1 MTYPLLPLQ
10 AGSRRLALIV
20 IPLLL
25 VLSLAA
31 TCPAVPTP
39 PPAPAP
45 TPALPVSLSATPQ
58 GTAAGQLGILPYL
71 SAFLDTDGDMSV
83 EEVATPGM
91 MPSFQPLHPRTLPR
105 SSGVTWL
112 RLEIPAAGTERTE
125 SLMLDLGQGVP
136 AGAVLYTP
144 DIDPLSRQTT
154 WQESQANWRN
164 LLPLPLPAETPQ
176 VCFIRLDGQPP
187 LWFAPTL
194 RSLDNLAGA
203 PESLLGPG
211 VMLALAVV
219 MLLALLRGITERG
232 QWRFWTALYVGAAL
246 THAVL
251 GGPDLGAGNIT
262 PADAV
267 SAMAPGLALMF
278 LAHLARHLMQ
288 TASHSR
294 LLDIQYL
301 LLSLPGAVLA
311 LLPLWPDFSWLG
323 RFLPLWPMLALIF
336 VPTTLGAWL
345 MGVPGARRF
354 LLGCLVAA
362 LGAGLAVLDLGTLL
376 PPFVQGTLPL
386 WGTALSALII
396 AGMSA
401 PGREAGTSAEPA
413 DPLAPGRPA
422 RNQTITDPNLR
433 LLDTDG
439 NTLPLMT
446 GLSQPAPAPA
456 TVEAE
461 SASATAIRR
470 LEQALAAPLR
480 EIVEQD
486 RQLEQ
491 CALPHDVRSRVENM
505 GRRAR
510 QALSL
515 LHDPAGDAAAP
526 AAPAP
531 TDTARA
537 EKRVFDLRKTLRQ
550 AHDTCRPLAEKSG
563 IALGWHVPADLEQ
576 LYEGPA
582 GELEDVL
589 RLLLEDALRATKGG
603 KIHFAVR
610 RVPDSKHPGHLLFQV
625 RDTGT
630 GLPPEQRSASL
641 LARIW
646 ELSSSHGGF
655 LGVESGP
662 RGTSVIFTL
671 QLHLPEASDGED
683 LPTVLVCAPDAATRH
698 ELGAM
703 LRDLPCTCHETGT
716 LAHGL
721 ATGARKGRTPAAVLL
736 VCGPEASV
744 DAAPLLRRYHSLAER
759 TGPFGAVA
767 LTPDQSQWDALA
779 HAGFS
784 HALTLPVSEDAL
796 RETVLEILGSHDD
809 VADLGAPLPE
819 TRQADAPLPDLFG
832 PAAAPQ
838 ADQGMPD
845 LLLSTDDIPQQTAPA
860 APAAASAD
868 LPDLFAAPAAAAAD
882 TAQAEPLPLTDDMRL
897 DMPAAQ
903 TARPV
908 ADAVQ
913 PEEAAPAESPVQE
926 NENAPDAAEDIAPA
940 PAPAAPDFPSVPMPE
955 TAETNEAAMP
965 EAPVKE
971 EEPAAPAADMTRE
984 EPLPQQETAA
994 AAAAAPADVAAEA
1007 LSDEMD
1013 SAEEAGTKAV
1023 AGADVTPPARD
1034 EAAAVSPSAPA
1045 FPAPARE
1052 AAAEQA
1058 PPADDVQTGDAPTDA
1073 AEAPVS
1079 DAVQPEEAASADSPV
1094 QENEN
1099 APEAAEDVAPAPAP
1113 AAPDFPSVPV
1123 GETAETNEAAMPEAP
1138 TREEDTSVPATD
1150 MTQEEPLPQQE
1161 TADAAPADVAA
1172 EALSDEMDSTDE
1184 AGAETVAD
1192 TDVTP
1197 SAQDEA
1203 AAVPPSAPAFPAPA
1217 REAAAEQTLP
1227 ADDVQTGDAS
1237 TDAAEAPVSDAV
1249 QPEEA
1254 ASADSPVQENENAPE
1269 AAEDVAPAPAPAA
1282 PDFPSVPVA
1291 EMAETNEAAMPEAP
1305 AREEDTAAPAAGM
1318 TREEPLPQQETA
1330 DAAPADV
1337 AAEAL
1342 SDEMDSTDEAGAETV
1357 ADTDVTPSAQ
1367 DEAAAVP
1374 PSAPAFP
1381 APAREA
1387 AAEQTLPADDVQT
1400 GDAST
1405 DAAEAPVSDAVQ
1417 PEEAA
1422 SADSPVQENENAPEA
1437 AEDVAPAPAPAA
1449 PDFPSV
1455 PVAEMAET
1463 NEAAMPE
1470 APVKEAGP
1478 VAPVADMTREEPL
1491 PQQETADA
1499 AAAAPA
1505 DDATGATVDE
1515 KERTEAPVA
1524 DAQAASATRAPAFPS
1539 VEAAASPLAGGYVS
1553 PSLRHAGEWVGEPM
1567 PIGTPVDRPAPR
1579 QEETVS
1585 APVETVVTVRPL
1597 RRDVSPDE
1605 IARKLGKPSLVPTDK
1620 SALIT
1625 PQPRKSSSTGPG
1637 AGTQPAFPGAPVEE
1651 APQAVPGSKDV
1662 SSLPDMTPDS
1672 TTLLAS
1678 GREETSRTRAAANTL
1693 MRFLSRFHT
1702 GNGQPQDK
1710 EEARSPQAPAA
1721 TAQERQGTPRP
1732 MPRKDAPREETPGT
1746 TADIPATTNPWIER
1760 RAASR
1765 PVAPTPR
1772 MPVPPMPQRPQPP
1785 DDPEDPLPALMWRM
1799 DKYLAEAGYALEQRR
1814 LHLVADAAG
1823 RLAAEAESYG
1833 FRVLGRMARCV
1844 ESAGRAKDLQAVT
1857 DLLPELATAVERHR
1871 ISMGS

>member
-480 EIVEQD
+480 EIVEQN

-531 TDTARA
+531 ADTARA

-671 QLHLPEASDGED
+671 QLHLPDASDGED

-721 ATGARKGRTPAAVLL
+721 AAGARKGRTPAAVLL

-819 TRQADAPLPDLFG
+819 TRQTDAPLPDLFG

-868 LPDLFAAPAAAAAD
+868 LPDLFAAPANATAD
-882 TAQAEPLPLTDDMRL
+882 TAQTDPLPLTDDMRL
-897 DMPAAQ
+897 DTPAAQ

-913 PEEAAPAESPVQE
+913 PEEAAPA
-926 NENAPDAAEDIAPA
+926 
-940 PAPAAPDFPSVPMPE
+940 
-955 TAETNEAAMP
+955 
-965 EAPVKE
+965 
-971 EEPAAPAADMTRE
+971 
-984 EPLPQQETAA
+984 
-994 AAAAAPADVAAEA
+994 
-1007 LSDEMD
+1007 
-1013 SAEEAGTKAV
+1013 
-1023 AGADVTPPARD
+1023 
-1034 EAAAVSPSAPA
+1034 
-1045 FPAPARE
+1045 
-1052 AAAEQA
+1052 
-1058 PPADDVQTGDAPTDA
+1058 
-1073 AEAPVS
+1073 
-1079 DAVQPEEAASADSPV
+1079 DSPV

-1099 APEAAEDVAPAPAP
+1099 SPDAAEDVAPAPAP

-1123 GETAETNEAAMPEAP
+1123 AETAETNEAAMPEAP
-1138 TREEDTSVPATD
+1138 TREEDTSVPAAD
-1150 MTQEEPLPQQE
+1150 MTREEPLPQQE
-1161 TADAAPADVAA
+1161 TADAGAPADAA
-1172 EALSDEMDSTDE
+1172 ADTLSDEMDSTEE
-1184 AGAETVAD
+1184 AGAKAVAD
-1192 TDVTP
+1192 ADVP
-1197 SAQDEA
+1197 SPARDEA
-1203 AAVPPSAPAFPAPA
+1203 AAVSPSAPAFPAPA
-1217 REAAAEQTLP
+1217 RETAAEQTLP
-1227 ADDVQTGDAS
+1227 ADDVQTGDVR
-1237 TDAAEAPVSDAV
+1237 TDADEAPVSDAV

-1254 ASADSPVQENENAPE
+1254 APADSPVQENENAPE
-1269 AAEDVAPAPAPAA
+1269 AAEDIAPPPAPAA
-1282 PDFPSVPVA
+1282 PDFPSVP
-1291 EMAETNEAAMPEAP
+1291 MAET
-1305 AREEDTAAPAAGM
+1305 
-1318 TREEPLPQQETA
+1318 
-1330 DAAPADV
+1330 
-1337 AAEAL
+1337 
-1342 SDEMDSTDEAGAETV
+1342 AET
-1357 ADTDVTPSAQ
+1357 S
-1367 DEAAAVP
+1367 
-1374 PSAPAFP
+1374 
-1381 APAREA
+1381 
-1387 AAEQTLPADDVQT
+1387 
-1400 GDAST
+1400 
-1405 DAAEAPVSDAVQ
+1405 
-1417 PEEAA
+1417 
-1422 SADSPVQENENAPEA
+1422 
-1437 AEDVAPAPAPAA
+1437 
-1449 PDFPSV
+1449 
-1455 PVAEMAET
+1455 
-1463 NEAAMPE
+1463 EAAMPE

-1478 VAPVADMTREEPL
+1478 AAPAADMTREEPL
-1491 PQQETADA
+1491 PQQEAADA

-1505 DDATGATVDE
+1505 DAATGATVDE

-1524 DAQAASATRAPAFPS
+1524 DAQASATRAPAFPS
-1539 VEAAASPLAGGYVS
+1539 VEAVASPLAGGYVS

-1567 PIGTPVDRPAPR
+1567 PIGTPVNRPAPR

-1625 PQPRKSSSTGPG
+1625 PQPRKSSSTGPA

-1651 APQAVPGSKDV
+1651 TPQAVPGSKDV

-1760 RAASR
+1760 RTASR

>member
-531 TDTARA
+531 ADTARA

-703 LRDLPCTCHETGT
+703 LRDLPCTCHETST

-721 ATGARKGRTPAAVLL
+721 AAGARKGRTPAAVLL
-736 VCGPEASV
+736 ICGPEASV

-882 TAQAEPLPLTDDMRL
+882 TAQTDPLPLTDDMRL
-897 DMPAAQ
+897 DTPAAQ

-913 PEEAAPAESPVQE
+913 PEEAASADSPVQK
-926 NENAPDAAEDIAPA
+926 NENSPDAAEDVAPA
-940 PAPAAPDFPSVPMPE
+940 TAPAAPDFPSVPMPE

-971 EEPAAPAADMTRE
+971 EGPAAPAAGMAQE
-984 EPLPQQETAA
+984 EPLPQQETADA
-994 AAAAAPADVAAEA
+994 GAPADTAAEA

-1013 SAEEAGTKAV
+1013 SAEEAGAKAM
-1023 AGADVTPPARD
+1023 ADADVTPPARD
-1034 EAAAVSPSAPA
+1034 EAAAVPPSAPA
-1045 FPAPARE
+1045 FPAPDRE

-1058 PPADDVQTGDAPTDA
+1058 LPADDVQTGDAPTDA
-1073 AEAPVS
+1073 AEAPMS

-1094 QENEN
+1094 QE
-1099 APEAAEDVAPAPAP
+1099 
-1113 AAPDFPSVPV
+1113 S
-1123 GETAETNEAAMPEAP
+1123 
-1138 TREEDTSVPATD
+1138 
-1150 MTQEEPLPQQE
+1150 
-1161 TADAAPADVAA
+1161 
-1172 EALSDEMDSTDE
+1172 
-1184 AGAETVAD
+1184 
-1192 TDVTP
+1192 
-1197 SAQDEA
+1197 
-1203 AAVPPSAPAFPAPA
+1203 
-1217 REAAAEQTLP
+1217 
-1227 ADDVQTGDAS
+1227 
-1237 TDAAEAPVSDAV
+1237 
-1249 QPEEA
+1249 
-1254 ASADSPVQENENAPE
+1254 
-1269 AAEDVAPAPAPAA
+1269 
-1282 PDFPSVPVA
+1282 
-1291 EMAETNEAAMPEAP
+1291 
-1305 AREEDTAAPAAGM
+1305 
-1318 TREEPLPQQETA
+1318 
-1330 DAAPADV
+1330 
-1337 AAEAL
+1337 
-1342 SDEMDSTDEAGAETV
+1342 
-1357 ADTDVTPSAQ
+1357 
-1367 DEAAAVP
+1367 
-1374 PSAPAFP
+1374 
-1381 APAREA
+1381 
-1387 AAEQTLPADDVQT
+1387 
-1400 GDAST
+1400 
-1405 DAAEAPVSDAVQ
+1405 
-1417 PEEAA
+1417 
-1422 SADSPVQENENAPEA
+1422 ENAPEA

-1478 VAPVADMTREEPL
+1478 AAPAADMTREEPL

-1746 TADIPATTNPWIER
+1746 TADIPATTHPWIER
-1760 RAASR
+1760 RTASR

>member
-480 EIVEQD
+480 EIVEQN

-491 CALPHDVRSRVENM
+491 CVLPHDVRSRVENM

-515 LHDPAGDAAAP
+515 LHDPAGDAPAP

-531 TDTARA
+531 ADTARA

-671 QLHLPEASDGED
+671 QLHLPDASDGED

-721 ATGARKGRTPAAVLL
+721 AAGARKGRTPAAVLL

-819 TRQADAPLPDLFG
+819 TRQTDAPLPDLFG

-868 LPDLFAAPAAAAAD
+868 LPDLFAAPANATAD
-882 TAQAEPLPLTDDMRL
+882 TAQTDPLPLTDDMRL
-897 DMPAAQ
+897 DTPAAQ

-913 PEEAAPAESPVQE
+913 PEEAAPADSPVQE
-926 NENAPDAAEDIAPA
+926 NENSPDAAEDVAPA
-940 PAPAAPDFPSVPMPE
+940 PAPAAPDFPSVPVAE

-971 EEPAAPAADMTRE
+971 EGPAAPAADMTRE
-984 EPLPQQETAA
+984 EPLPQQETADA
-994 AAAAAPADVAAEA
+994 GTPADTAAEA

-1023 AGADVTPPARD
+1023 ADTDVPSPARD
-1034 EAAAVSPSAPA
+1034 EAAAVPPSAPA

-1058 PPADDVQTGDAPTDA
+1058 LPADDVQTGDAPTDA

-1094 QENEN
+1094 QE
-1099 APEAAEDVAPAPAP
+1099 
-1113 AAPDFPSVPV
+1113 S
-1123 GETAETNEAAMPEAP
+1123 
-1138 TREEDTSVPATD
+1138 
-1150 MTQEEPLPQQE
+1150 
-1161 TADAAPADVAA
+1161 
-1172 EALSDEMDSTDE
+1172 
-1184 AGAETVAD
+1184 
-1192 TDVTP
+1192 
-1197 SAQDEA
+1197 
-1203 AAVPPSAPAFPAPA
+1203 
-1217 REAAAEQTLP
+1217 
-1227 ADDVQTGDAS
+1227 
-1237 TDAAEAPVSDAV
+1237 
-1249 QPEEA
+1249 
-1254 ASADSPVQENENAPE
+1254 ENAPE

-1291 EMAETNEAAMPEAP
+1291 ETAETNEAAMPEAP
-1305 AREEDTAAPAAGM
+1305 TREEDTSVPAADM

-1330 DAAPADV
+1330 DAGAPAD
-1337 AAEAL
+1337 AAADTL
-1342 SDEMDSTDEAGAETV
+1342 SDEMDSTEEAGAKAV
-1357 ADTDVTPSAQ
+1357 ADADVPSPAR
-1367 DEAAAVP
+1367 DEAAAVS

-1381 APAREA
+1381 APARET

-1400 GDAST
+1400 GDVRT
-1405 DAAEAPVSDAVQ
+1405 DADEAPVSDAVQ

-1422 SADSPVQENENAPEA
+1422 PADSPVQENENAPEA
-1437 AEDVAPAPAPAA
+1437 AEDVAPPPAPAA

-1455 PVAEMAET
+1455 PMAET
-1463 NEAAMPE
+1463 AETSEAAMPE

-1478 VAPVADMTREEPL
+1478 AAPAADMTREEPL
-1491 PQQETADA
+1491 PQQEAADA

-1505 DDATGATVDE
+1505 DAATGATVDE

-1524 DAQAASATRAPAFPS
+1524 DAQAAAATRAPAFPS
-1539 VEAAASPLAGGYVS
+1539 VEAVASPLAGGYVS

-1567 PIGTPVDRPAPR
+1567 PIGTPVNRPAPR

-1625 PQPRKSSSTGPG
+1625 PQPRKSSSTGPA

-1651 APQAVPGSKDV
+1651 TPQAVPGSKDV

-1760 RAASR
+1760 RTASR

>member
-531 TDTARA
+531 ADTARA

-683 LPTVLVCAPDAATRH
+683 LPTVLVCAPDAATRR

-721 ATGARKGRTPAAVLL
+721 TAGARKGRTPAAVLL

-882 TAQAEPLPLTDDMRL
+882 TAQTEPLPLTDDMRL
-897 DMPAAQ
+897 DTPAAQ

-908 ADAVQ
+908 VDAVQ
-913 PEEAAPAESPVQE
+913 PEEAVSTDSPVQE
-926 NENAPDAAEDIAPA
+926 NENAPEAVEDVAPA

-971 EEPAAPAADMTRE
+971 EGPAAPA
-984 EPLPQQETAA
+984 
-994 AAAAAPADVAAEA
+994 
-1007 LSDEMD
+1007 
-1013 SAEEAGTKAV
+1013 
-1023 AGADVTPPARD
+1023 
-1034 EAAAVSPSAPA
+1034 
-1045 FPAPARE
+1045 
-1052 AAAEQA
+1052 
-1058 PPADDVQTGDAPTDA
+1058 
-1073 AEAPVS
+1073 
-1079 DAVQPEEAASADSPV
+1079 
-1094 QENEN
+1094 
-1099 APEAAEDVAPAPAP
+1099 
-1113 AAPDFPSVPV
+1113 
-1123 GETAETNEAAMPEAP
+1123 
-1138 TREEDTSVPATD
+1138 
-1150 MTQEEPLPQQE
+1150 
-1161 TADAAPADVAA
+1161 
-1172 EALSDEMDSTDE
+1172 
-1184 AGAETVAD
+1184 
-1192 TDVTP
+1192 
-1197 SAQDEA
+1197 
-1203 AAVPPSAPAFPAPA
+1203 
-1217 REAAAEQTLP
+1217 
-1227 ADDVQTGDAS
+1227 
-1237 TDAAEAPVSDAV
+1237 
-1249 QPEEA
+1249 
-1254 ASADSPVQENENAPE
+1254 
-1269 AAEDVAPAPAPAA
+1269 
-1282 PDFPSVPVA
+1282 
-1291 EMAETNEAAMPEAP
+1291 
-1305 AREEDTAAPAAGM
+1305 
-1318 TREEPLPQQETA
+1318 
-1330 DAAPADV
+1330 
-1337 AAEAL
+1337 
-1342 SDEMDSTDEAGAETV
+1342 
-1357 ADTDVTPSAQ
+1357 
-1367 DEAAAVP
+1367 
-1374 PSAPAFP
+1374 
-1381 APAREA
+1381 
-1387 AAEQTLPADDVQT
+1387 
-1400 GDAST
+1400 
-1405 DAAEAPVSDAVQ
+1405 
-1417 PEEAA
+1417 
-1422 SADSPVQENENAPEA
+1422 
-1437 AEDVAPAPAPAA
+1437 
-1449 PDFPSV
+1449 
-1455 PVAEMAET
+1455 
-1463 NEAAMPE
+1463 
-1470 APVKEAGP
+1470 
-1478 VAPVADMTREEPL
+1478 ADMTREEPL

-1505 DDATGATVDE
+1505 DVATGATVDE

-1524 DAQAASATRAPAFPS
+1524 DAQAAATRAPAFPS

-1746 TADIPATTNPWIER
+1746 TADIPATTHPWIER
-1760 RAASR
+1760 RTASR

>member
-531 TDTARA
+531 ADTARA

-721 ATGARKGRTPAAVLL
+721 AAGARKGRTPAAVLL

-845 LLLSTDDIPQQTAPA
+845 LLLSTDDSPQQTAPA

-882 TAQAEPLPLTDDMRL
+882 TAQTEPLPLTDDMRL
-897 DMPAAQ
+897 DTPAAQ

-913 PEEAAPAESPVQE
+913 PEEAAPA
-926 NENAPDAAEDIAPA
+926 
-940 PAPAAPDFPSVPMPE
+940 
-955 TAETNEAAMP
+955 
-965 EAPVKE
+965 
-971 EEPAAPAADMTRE
+971 
-984 EPLPQQETAA
+984 
-994 AAAAAPADVAAEA
+994 
-1007 LSDEMD
+1007 
-1013 SAEEAGTKAV
+1013 
-1023 AGADVTPPARD
+1023 
-1034 EAAAVSPSAPA
+1034 
-1045 FPAPARE
+1045 
-1052 AAAEQA
+1052 
-1058 PPADDVQTGDAPTDA
+1058 
-1073 AEAPVS
+1073 
-1079 DAVQPEEAASADSPV
+1079 DSPV

-1099 APEAAEDVAPAPAP
+1099 S
-1113 AAPDFPSVPV
+1113 PD
-1123 GETAETNEAAMPEAP
+1123 
-1138 TREEDTSVPATD
+1138 
-1150 MTQEEPLPQQE
+1150 
-1161 TADAAPADVAA
+1161 
-1172 EALSDEMDSTDE
+1172 
-1184 AGAETVAD
+1184 
-1192 TDVTP
+1192 
-1197 SAQDEA
+1197 
-1203 AAVPPSAPAFPAPA
+1203 
-1217 REAAAEQTLP
+1217 
-1227 ADDVQTGDAS
+1227 
-1237 TDAAEAPVSDAV
+1237 
-1249 QPEEA
+1249 
-1254 ASADSPVQENENAPE
+1254 
-1269 AAEDVAPAPAPAA
+1269 
-1282 PDFPSVPVA
+1282 
-1291 EMAETNEAAMPEAP
+1291 
-1305 AREEDTAAPAAGM
+1305 
-1318 TREEPLPQQETA
+1318 
-1330 DAAPADV
+1330 
-1337 AAEAL
+1337 
-1342 SDEMDSTDEAGAETV
+1342 
-1357 ADTDVTPSAQ
+1357 
-1367 DEAAAVP
+1367 
-1374 PSAPAFP
+1374 
-1381 APAREA
+1381 
-1387 AAEQTLPADDVQT
+1387 
-1400 GDAST
+1400 
-1405 DAAEAPVSDAVQ
+1405 
-1417 PEEAA
+1417 
-1422 SADSPVQENENAPEA
+1422 A

-1470 APVKEAGP
+1470 APVKEEETAAPAAG
-1478 VAPVADMTREEPL
+1478 MTREEPL

-1505 DDATGATVDE
+1505 DAAAEALSDEMDSTDEAGAETVADADVPSPARDEAAEVPPSAPAFPAPARETAAEQPLPADDVQTGDAPTDAAEAPMSDAVQPEEAAPADSPVQENENTPEAAEDVAPAPAPAAPDFPSVPVAETAETNDAAMPEAPVKEEELAAPAADMTREEPLPQQEAADAAAAAPADAAAEALSDEMDSTDEAGAETVADADVPSPARDEAAEVPPSAPAFPAPARETAAEQPLPADDVQTGDAPTDAAEAPMSDAVQPEEAAPADSPVQENENTPEAAEDVAPAPAPAAPDFPSVPVAEMAETNEAAMPETPVKEAGPAAPAADMTREEPLSQQETADAAAAAPADVATGATVDE

-1567 PIGTPVDRPAPR
+1567 PIGTPVDRPAPW

-1625 PQPRKSSSTGPG
+1625 PQPRKSSSTGPA

-1746 TADIPATTNPWIER
+1746 TANIPATTNPWIER
-1760 RAASR
+1760 RTASR

>member
-10 AGSRRLALIV
+10 AGFRRLALIV

-112 RLEIPAAGTERTE
+112 RLEIPAAGTESTE

-531 TDTARA
+531 ADTARA

-550 AHDTCRPLAEKSG
+550 THDTCRPLAEKSG

-721 ATGARKGRTPAAVLL
+721 AAGARKGRTPAAVLL

-868 LPDLFAAPAAAAAD
+868 LPDLFAAPATAAAD
-882 TAQAEPLPLTDDMRL
+882 TAQTDPLPLTDDMRL
-897 DMPAAQ
+897 DTPAAQ

-913 PEEAAPAESPVQE
+913 PEEAASADSPVQK
-926 NENAPDAAEDIAPA
+926 NENSPDAAEDVAPA
-940 PAPAAPDFPSVPMPE
+940 TAPAAPDFPSVPVAE

-971 EEPAAPAADMTRE
+971 EGPAAPAAGMAQE
-984 EPLPQQETAA
+984 EPLPQQETADA
-994 AAAAAPADVAAEA
+994 GAPADTAAEA

-1013 SAEEAGTKAV
+1013 SAEEAGAKAM
-1023 AGADVTPPARD
+1023 ADTDVTPPAQD
-1034 EAAAVSPSAPA
+1034 EAAAVPPRAPA

-1052 AAAEQA
+1052 AAAEQ
-1058 PPADDVQTGDAPTDA
+1058 P
-1073 AEAPVS
+1073 
-1079 DAVQPEEAASADSPV
+1079 
-1094 QENEN
+1094 
-1099 APEAAEDVAPAPAP
+1099 
-1113 AAPDFPSVPV
+1113 
-1123 GETAETNEAAMPEAP
+1123 
-1138 TREEDTSVPATD
+1138 
-1150 MTQEEPLPQQE
+1150 
-1161 TADAAPADVAA
+1161 
-1172 EALSDEMDSTDE
+1172 
-1184 AGAETVAD
+1184 
-1192 TDVTP
+1192 
-1197 SAQDEA
+1197 
-1203 AAVPPSAPAFPAPA
+1203 
-1217 REAAAEQTLP
+1217 LP

-1254 ASADSPVQENENAPE
+1254 APADSPVQE
-1269 AAEDVAPAPAPAA
+1269 
-1282 PDFPSVPVA
+1282 S
-1291 EMAETNEAAMPEAP
+1291 
-1305 AREEDTAAPAAGM
+1305 
-1318 TREEPLPQQETA
+1318 
-1330 DAAPADV
+1330 
-1337 AAEAL
+1337 
-1342 SDEMDSTDEAGAETV
+1342 
-1357 ADTDVTPSAQ
+1357 
-1367 DEAAAVP
+1367 
-1374 PSAPAFP
+1374 
-1381 APAREA
+1381 
-1387 AAEQTLPADDVQT
+1387 
-1400 GDAST
+1400 
-1405 DAAEAPVSDAVQ
+1405 
-1417 PEEAA
+1417 
-1422 SADSPVQENENAPEA
+1422 ENAPEA

-1478 VAPVADMTREEPL
+1478 VAPAADMTREEPL

-1505 DDATGATVDE
+1505 DVATGATVDE

-1625 PQPRKSSSTGPG
+1625 PQPRKSSSTGPA

-1746 TADIPATTNPWIER
+1746 TADIPATTHPWIER
-1760 RAASR
+1760 RTASR

>member
-10 AGSRRLALIV
+10 AGFRRLALIV

-480 EIVEQD
+480 EIVEQN

-531 TDTARA
+531 ADTARA

-721 ATGARKGRTPAAVLL
+721 AAGARKGRTPAAVLL

-819 TRQADAPLPDLFG
+819 TRQTDAPLPDLFG

-838 ADQGMPD
+838 ANQGMPD

-868 LPDLFAAPAAAAAD
+868 LPDLFAAPANATAD
-882 TAQAEPLPLTDDMRL
+882 TAQTDPLPLTDDMRL

-971 EEPAAPAADMTRE
+971 EGPAAPAAGIA
-984 EPLPQQETAA
+984 QE
-994 AAAAAPADVAAEA
+994 
-1007 LSDEMD
+1007 
-1013 SAEEAGTKAV
+1013 K
-1023 AGADVTPPARD
+1023 
-1034 EAAAVSPSAPA
+1034 
-1045 FPAPARE
+1045 
-1052 AAAEQA
+1052 
-1058 PPADDVQTGDAPTDA
+1058 
-1073 AEAPVS
+1073 
-1079 DAVQPEEAASADSPV
+1079 
-1094 QENEN
+1094 
-1099 APEAAEDVAPAPAP
+1099 
-1113 AAPDFPSVPV
+1113 
-1123 GETAETNEAAMPEAP
+1123 
-1138 TREEDTSVPATD
+1138 
-1150 MTQEEPLPQQE
+1150 
-1161 TADAAPADVAA
+1161 
-1172 EALSDEMDSTDE
+1172 
-1184 AGAETVAD
+1184 
-1192 TDVTP
+1192 
-1197 SAQDEA
+1197 
-1203 AAVPPSAPAFPAPA
+1203 
-1217 REAAAEQTLP
+1217 
-1227 ADDVQTGDAS
+1227 
-1237 TDAAEAPVSDAV
+1237 
-1249 QPEEA
+1249 
-1254 ASADSPVQENENAPE
+1254 
-1269 AAEDVAPAPAPAA
+1269 
-1282 PDFPSVPVA
+1282 
-1291 EMAETNEAAMPEAP
+1291 
-1305 AREEDTAAPAAGM
+1305 
-1318 TREEPLPQQETA
+1318 
-1330 DAAPADV
+1330 
-1337 AAEAL
+1337 
-1342 SDEMDSTDEAGAETV
+1342 
-1357 ADTDVTPSAQ
+1357 
-1367 DEAAAVP
+1367 
-1374 PSAPAFP
+1374 
-1381 APAREA
+1381 
-1387 AAEQTLPADDVQT
+1387 
-1400 GDAST
+1400 
-1405 DAAEAPVSDAVQ
+1405 
-1417 PEEAA
+1417 
-1422 SADSPVQENENAPEA
+1422 
-1437 AEDVAPAPAPAA
+1437 
-1449 PDFPSV
+1449 
-1455 PVAEMAET
+1455 
-1463 NEAAMPE
+1463 
-1470 APVKEAGP
+1470 
-1478 VAPVADMTREEPL
+1478 PL

-1505 DDATGATVDE
+1505 DDATGATVEE

-1539 VEAAASPLAGGYVS
+1539 VEAAGSPLAGGYVS

-1625 PQPRKSSSTGPG
+1625 PQPRKSSSTGPA

-1760 RAASR
+1760 RTASR

>member
-288 TASHSR
+288 TANHSR

-531 TDTARA
+531 ADTARA

-683 LPTVLVCAPDAATRH
+683 LPTVLVCAPDAATRR

-721 ATGARKGRTPAAVLL
+721 AAGARKGRTPAAVLL
-736 VCGPEASV
+736 ACGPEASV

-882 TAQAEPLPLTDDMRL
+882 TAQTEPLPLTDDMRL
-897 DMPAAQ
+897 DTPAAQ

-908 ADAVQ
+908 VDAVQ
-913 PEEAAPAESPVQE
+913 PEEAASTDSPVQE
-926 NENAPDAAEDIAPA
+926 NENAPEAVEDVAPA

-971 EEPAAPAADMTRE
+971 EGPAAPAADMTQE
-984 EPLPQQETAA
+984 EPLPQQETAD
-994 AAAAAPADVAAEA
+994 AAAAAPADDAAEA

-1013 SAEEAGTKAV
+1013 STDEAGAEAV
-1023 AGADVTPPARD
+1023 ADTDVTPPARD
-1034 EAAAVSPSAPA
+1034 EAAAVPPSAPA

-1052 AAAEQA
+1052 AAAEQTL
-1058 PPADDVQTGDAPTDA
+1058 PADDVQTGDASTDA

-1094 QENEN
+1094 QESEN

-1161 TADAAPADVAA
+1161 TADAAA
-1172 EALSDEMDSTDE
+1172 
-1184 AGAETVAD
+1184 
-1192 TDVTP
+1192 
-1197 SAQDEA
+1197 
-1203 AAVPPSAPAFPAPA
+1203 
-1217 REAAAEQTLP
+1217 
-1227 ADDVQTGDAS
+1227 
-1237 TDAAEAPVSDAV
+1237 
-1249 QPEEA
+1249 
-1254 ASADSPVQENENAPE
+1254 
-1269 AAEDVAPAPAPAA
+1269 
-1282 PDFPSVPVA
+1282 
-1291 EMAETNEAAMPEAP
+1291 
-1305 AREEDTAAPAAGM
+1305 
-1318 TREEPLPQQETA
+1318 
-1330 DAAPADV
+1330 AAPADV
-1337 AAEAL
+1337 
-1342 SDEMDSTDEAGAETV
+1342 
-1357 ADTDVTPSAQ
+1357 
-1367 DEAAAVP
+1367 
-1374 PSAPAFP
+1374 
-1381 APAREA
+1381 
-1387 AAEQTLPADDVQT
+1387 
-1400 GDAST
+1400 
-1405 DAAEAPVSDAVQ
+1405 
-1417 PEEAA
+1417 
-1422 SADSPVQENENAPEA
+1422 
-1437 AEDVAPAPAPAA
+1437 
-1449 PDFPSV
+1449 
-1455 PVAEMAET
+1455 
-1463 NEAAMPE
+1463 
-1470 APVKEAGP
+1470 
-1478 VAPVADMTREEPL
+1478 
-1491 PQQETADA
+1491 
-1499 AAAAPA
+1499 
-1505 DDATGATVDE
+1505 ATGATVDE

-1746 TADIPATTNPWIER
+1746 TADIPATTHPWIER
-1760 RAASR
+1760 RTASR

>member
-10 AGSRRLALIV
+10 AGFRRLALIV

-531 TDTARA
+531 ADTARA

-721 ATGARKGRTPAAVLL
+721 AAGARKGRTPAAVLL

-882 TAQAEPLPLTDDMRL
+882 TAQTEPLPLTDDMRL
-897 DMPAAQ
+897 DTPAAQ

-913 PEEAAPAESPVQE
+913 PEEAAPAEGPVQE
-926 NENAPDAAEDIAPA
+926 NKNAPEAAEDVAPA
-940 PAPAAPDFPSVPMPE
+940 PAPVAE

-971 EEPAAPAADMTRE
+971 EETAAPAA
-984 EPLPQQETAA
+984 
-994 AAAAAPADVAAEA
+994 
-1007 LSDEMD
+1007 
-1013 SAEEAGTKAV
+1013 G
-1023 AGADVTPPARD
+1023 
-1034 EAAAVSPSAPA
+1034 
-1045 FPAPARE
+1045 
-1052 AAAEQA
+1052 
-1058 PPADDVQTGDAPTDA
+1058 
-1073 AEAPVS
+1073 
-1079 DAVQPEEAASADSPV
+1079 
-1094 QENEN
+1094 
-1099 APEAAEDVAPAPAP
+1099 
-1113 AAPDFPSVPV
+1113 
-1123 GETAETNEAAMPEAP
+1123 
-1138 TREEDTSVPATD
+1138 

-1161 TADAAPADVAA
+1161 TADAAAAAPADDAA
-1172 EALSDEMDSTDE
+1172 EALSDEMDSTEE
-1184 AGAETVAD
+1184 AGAKAMTD
-1192 TDVTP
+1192 TDVP
-1197 SAQDEA
+1197 SPARDEA

-1217 REAAAEQTLP
+1217 RETAAEQTLP
-1227 ADDVQTGDAS
+1227 ADDVQTGDAP
-1237 TDAAEAPVSDAV
+1237 TDAAEAPMSDAV

-1254 ASADSPVQENENAPE
+1254 APADSPVQENENAPE

-1305 AREEDTAAPAAGM
+1305 AREEDTAVPAAGLAQ
-1318 TREEPLPQQETA
+1318 EEPLPQQEA
-1330 DAAPADV
+1330 
-1337 AAEAL
+1337 
-1342 SDEMDSTDEAGAETV
+1342 
-1357 ADTDVTPSAQ
+1357 
-1367 DEAAAVP
+1367 
-1374 PSAPAFP
+1374 
-1381 APAREA
+1381 
-1387 AAEQTLPADDVQT
+1387 
-1400 GDAST
+1400 
-1405 DAAEAPVSDAVQ
+1405 
-1417 PEEAA
+1417 
-1422 SADSPVQENENAPEA
+1422 
-1437 AEDVAPAPAPAA
+1437 
-1449 PDFPSV
+1449 
-1455 PVAEMAET
+1455 
-1463 NEAAMPE
+1463 
-1470 APVKEAGP
+1470 
-1478 VAPVADMTREEPL
+1478 
-1491 PQQETADA
+1491 ADA

-1625 PQPRKSSSTGPG
+1625 PQPRKSSSTGPA
-1637 AGTQPAFPGAPVEE
+1637 AGTQPAFPGVPVEE

-1732 MPRKDAPREETPGT
+1732 MPRKDTPREETPGT

-1760 RAASR
+1760 RTASR

-1772 MPVPPMPQRPQPP
+1772 MPVPPMPQRPQPQ

>member
-10 AGSRRLALIV
+10 AGFRRLALIV

-112 RLEIPAAGTERTE
+112 RLEIPAAGTESTE

-531 TDTARA
+531 ADTARA

-683 LPTVLVCAPDAATRH
+683 LPTVLVCAPDAATRR

-721 ATGARKGRTPAAVLL
+721 AAGARKGRTPAAVLL

-882 TAQAEPLPLTDDMRL
+882 TAQTEPLPLTDDMRL
-897 DMPAAQ
+897 DTPAAQ

-908 ADAVQ
+908 V
-913 PEEAAPAESPVQE
+913 
-926 NENAPDAAEDIAPA
+926 
-940 PAPAAPDFPSVPMPE
+940 
-955 TAETNEAAMP
+955 
-965 EAPVKE
+965 
-971 EEPAAPAADMTRE
+971 
-984 EPLPQQETAA
+984 
-994 AAAAAPADVAAEA
+994 
-1007 LSDEMD
+1007 
-1013 SAEEAGTKAV
+1013 
-1023 AGADVTPPARD
+1023 
-1034 EAAAVSPSAPA
+1034 
-1045 FPAPARE
+1045 
-1052 AAAEQA
+1052 
-1058 PPADDVQTGDAPTDA
+1058 
-1073 AEAPVS
+1073 

-1094 QENEN
+1094 QESEN

-1138 TREEDTSVPATD
+1138 VKEEGPAVPATD

-1172 EALSDEMDSTDE
+1172 EALSDKMDSTDE
-1184 AGAETVAD
+1184 ADAETVAD

-1217 REAAAEQTLP
+1217 REAAAEQALP
-1227 ADDVQTGDAS
+1227 ADDVQTGDAP
-1237 TDAAEAPVSDAV
+1237 TDAAEAPMSDAV

-1254 ASADSPVQENENAPE
+1254 ASADSPVQE
-1269 AAEDVAPAPAPAA
+1269 
-1282 PDFPSVPVA
+1282 S
-1291 EMAETNEAAMPEAP
+1291 
-1305 AREEDTAAPAAGM
+1305 
-1318 TREEPLPQQETA
+1318 
-1330 DAAPADV
+1330 
-1337 AAEAL
+1337 
-1342 SDEMDSTDEAGAETV
+1342 
-1357 ADTDVTPSAQ
+1357 
-1367 DEAAAVP
+1367 
-1374 PSAPAFP
+1374 
-1381 APAREA
+1381 
-1387 AAEQTLPADDVQT
+1387 
-1400 GDAST
+1400 
-1405 DAAEAPVSDAVQ
+1405 
-1417 PEEAA
+1417 
-1422 SADSPVQENENAPEA
+1422 ENAPEA

-1478 VAPVADMTREEPL
+1478 VAPTADMTREEPL

-1505 DDATGATVDE
+1505 DVATGATVDE

-1524 DAQAASATRAPAFPS
+1524 DAQAAATRAPAFPS

-1746 TADIPATTNPWIER
+1746 TADIPATTHPWIER
-1760 RAASR
+1760 RTASR

>member
-10 AGSRRLALIV
+10 AGFRRLALIV

-531 TDTARA
+531 ADTARA

-563 IALGWHVPADLEQ
+563 IALVWHVPADLEQ

-683 LPTVLVCAPDAATRH
+683 LPTVLVCAPDAATRR

-721 ATGARKGRTPAAVLL
+721 AAGARKGRTPAAVLL

-882 TAQAEPLPLTDDMRL
+882 TAQAEPLTLTDDMSL
-897 DMPAAQ
+897 DTPAAQ

-913 PEEAAPAESPVQE
+913 PEEAA
-926 NENAPDAAEDIAPA
+926 
-940 PAPAAPDFPSVPMPE
+940 
-955 TAETNEAAMP
+955 
-965 EAPVKE
+965 
-971 EEPAAPAADMTRE
+971 
-984 EPLPQQETAA
+984 
-994 AAAAAPADVAAEA
+994 
-1007 LSDEMD
+1007 
-1013 SAEEAGTKAV
+1013 
-1023 AGADVTPPARD
+1023 
-1034 EAAAVSPSAPA
+1034 
-1045 FPAPARE
+1045 
-1052 AAAEQA
+1052 
-1058 PPADDVQTGDAPTDA
+1058 
-1073 AEAPVS
+1073 
-1079 DAVQPEEAASADSPV
+1079 SADSPV
-1094 QENEN
+1094 QEHEN

-1123 GETAETNEAAMPEAP
+1123 PET
-1138 TREEDTSVPATD
+1138 
-1150 MTQEEPLPQQE
+1150 
-1161 TADAAPADVAA
+1161 
-1172 EALSDEMDSTDE
+1172 
-1184 AGAETVAD
+1184 
-1192 TDVTP
+1192 
-1197 SAQDEA
+1197 
-1203 AAVPPSAPAFPAPA
+1203 
-1217 REAAAEQTLP
+1217 
-1227 ADDVQTGDAS
+1227 
-1237 TDAAEAPVSDAV
+1237 
-1249 QPEEA
+1249 
-1254 ASADSPVQENENAPE
+1254 
-1269 AAEDVAPAPAPAA
+1269 
-1282 PDFPSVPVA
+1282 
-1291 EMAETNEAAMPEAP
+1291 
-1305 AREEDTAAPAAGM
+1305 
-1318 TREEPLPQQETA
+1318 
-1330 DAAPADV
+1330 
-1337 AAEAL
+1337 
-1342 SDEMDSTDEAGAETV
+1342 
-1357 ADTDVTPSAQ
+1357 
-1367 DEAAAVP
+1367 
-1374 PSAPAFP
+1374 
-1381 APAREA
+1381 
-1387 AAEQTLPADDVQT
+1387 
-1400 GDAST
+1400 
-1405 DAAEAPVSDAVQ
+1405 
-1417 PEEAA
+1417 
-1422 SADSPVQENENAPEA
+1422 
-1437 AEDVAPAPAPAA
+1437 
-1449 PDFPSV
+1449 
-1455 PVAEMAET
+1455 AET

-1470 APVKEAGP
+1470 APVKEEETAAPAAG
-1478 VAPVADMTREEPL
+1478 MTQEEPL

-1505 DDATGATVDE
+1505 DVATGATVDE

-1625 PQPRKSSSTGPG
+1625 PQPRKSSSTGPA

-1746 TADIPATTNPWIER
+1746 TADIPATTHPWIER
-1760 RAASR
+1760 RTASR

>member
-10 AGSRRLALIV
+10 AGFRRLALIV

-531 TDTARA
+531 ADTARA

-721 ATGARKGRTPAAVLL
+721 AAGARKGRTPAAVLL

-882 TAQAEPLPLTDDMRL
+882 TAQTEPLPLTDDMRL
-897 DMPAAQ
+897 DTPAAQ

-908 ADAVQ
+908 VDAVQ
-913 PEEAAPAESPVQE
+913 PEEAASTDSPVQE
-926 NENAPDAAEDIAPA
+926 NENAPEAAEDVAPA

-971 EEPAAPAADMTRE
+971 EGPAAPAADMT
-984 EPLPQQETAA
+984 Q
-994 AAAAAPADVAAEA
+994 
-1007 LSDEMD
+1007 
-1013 SAEEAGTKAV
+1013 
-1023 AGADVTPPARD
+1023 
-1034 EAAAVSPSAPA
+1034 
-1045 FPAPARE
+1045 
-1052 AAAEQA
+1052 
-1058 PPADDVQTGDAPTDA
+1058 
-1073 AEAPVS
+1073 
-1079 DAVQPEEAASADSPV
+1079 
-1094 QENEN
+1094 
-1099 APEAAEDVAPAPAP
+1099 
-1113 AAPDFPSVPV
+1113 
-1123 GETAETNEAAMPEAP
+1123 
-1138 TREEDTSVPATD
+1138 
-1150 MTQEEPLPQQE
+1150 
-1161 TADAAPADVAA
+1161 
-1172 EALSDEMDSTDE
+1172 
-1184 AGAETVAD
+1184 
-1192 TDVTP
+1192 
-1197 SAQDEA
+1197 
-1203 AAVPPSAPAFPAPA
+1203 
-1217 REAAAEQTLP
+1217 
-1227 ADDVQTGDAS
+1227 
-1237 TDAAEAPVSDAV
+1237 
-1249 QPEEA
+1249 
-1254 ASADSPVQENENAPE
+1254 
-1269 AAEDVAPAPAPAA
+1269 
-1282 PDFPSVPVA
+1282 
-1291 EMAETNEAAMPEAP
+1291 
-1305 AREEDTAAPAAGM
+1305 
-1318 TREEPLPQQETA
+1318 
-1330 DAAPADV
+1330 
-1337 AAEAL
+1337 
-1342 SDEMDSTDEAGAETV
+1342 
-1357 ADTDVTPSAQ
+1357 
-1367 DEAAAVP
+1367 
-1374 PSAPAFP
+1374 
-1381 APAREA
+1381 
-1387 AAEQTLPADDVQT
+1387 
-1400 GDAST
+1400 
-1405 DAAEAPVSDAVQ
+1405 
-1417 PEEAA
+1417 
-1422 SADSPVQENENAPEA
+1422 
-1437 AEDVAPAPAPAA
+1437 
-1449 PDFPSV
+1449 
-1455 PVAEMAET
+1455 
-1463 NEAAMPE
+1463 
-1470 APVKEAGP
+1470 
-1478 VAPVADMTREEPL
+1478 EEPL

-1505 DDATGATVDE
+1505 DNATGATVDE

-1760 RAASR
+1760 RTASR

>member
-1 MTYPLLPLQ
+1 MTYPLLPVQ
-10 AGSRRLALIV
+10 AACRRLALIV

-39 PPAPAP
+39 PPVPAP
-45 TPALPVSLSATPQ
+45 TPALPASLSAASQASAT
-58 GTAAGQLGILPYL
+58 GQLGILPYL

-83 EEVATPGM
+83 EEVAAPGM
-91 MPSFQPLHPRTLPR
+91 MASFQPLHPRALPR

-112 RLEIPAAGTERTE
+112 RLEIPAAGTARAE

-194 RSLDNLAGA
+194 RSLDNLASA

-288 TASHSR
+288 TPSHSR

-311 LLPLWPDFSWLG
+311 LLPLWPDFSWMG

-401 PGREAGTSAEPA
+401 PGRETGSSAEAA

-422 RNQTITDPNLR
+422 QNQTITDPNLR

-480 EIVEQD
+480 EIVEQN

-491 CALPHDVRSRVENM
+491 CALPHDARSRVESM

-515 LHDPAGDAAAP
+515 LHDPAGETAAP
-526 AAPAP
+526 ATPAPA
-531 TDTARA
+531 DTARA

-550 AHDTCRPLAEKSG
+550 THETCRALAEKSD

-582 GELEDVL
+582 GDLEDVL
-589 RLLLEDALRATKGG
+589 RLLLEDAVRASKGG

-610 RVPDSKHPGHLLFQV
+610 RVPDSKNPGHLLFQV

-671 QLHLPEASDGED
+671 QLHLPEASDDEE
-683 LPTVLVCAPDAATRH
+683 LPTVLVCAPDAATRR

-721 ATGARKGRTPAAVLL
+721 AAGARKGRTPAAVLL
-736 VCGPEASV
+736 ICGPEASV
-744 DAAPLLRRYHSLAER
+744 EAAPLLRRYHSLAER

-819 TRQADAPLPDLFG
+819 NKAAGAPLPDLFG

-845 LLLSTDDIPQQTAPA
+845 LLLSTEDVPQQTAPA
-860 APAAASAD
+860 APAATSGD
-868 LPDLFAAPAAAAAD
+868 LPDLFAAPAAAADA
-882 TAQAEPLPLTDDMRL
+882 AQAEPLTLTDDMRL
-897 DMPAAQ
+897 DAPAAQ
-903 TARPV
+903 PV
-908 ADAVQ
+908 ADGAQ
-913 PEEAAPAESPVQE
+913 PVEPAAADSPVLE
-926 NENAPDAAEDIAPA
+926 NEIASDASADEV
-940 PAPAAPDFPSVPMPE
+940 PAAPTAPAFPSVPV
-955 TAETNEAAMP
+955 AETHDDALP
-965 EAPVKE
+965 EAPVEAKE
-971 EEPAAPAADMTRE
+971 E
-984 EPLPQQETAA
+984 
-994 AAAAAPADVAAEA
+994 AAAPADETAQDEEEPRQETTADAAPTAPVDGPDDADEAPAAGADDAEEHVSAAPAPADVTSPAQDGSAAAHLSAPASPAPAQEAEAEQPLPSDDVHADAAEA
-1007 LSDEMD
+1007 PAADDAQPVEPAATDSPVQEKENASD
-1013 SAEEAGTKAV
+1013 AT
-1023 AGADVTPPARD
+1023 ADEVPA
-1034 EAAAVSPSAPA
+1034 APTAPA
-1045 FPAPARE
+1045 FPSVPVAETHDDALPEAPVEEKEE
-1052 AAAEQA
+1052 AAA
-1058 PPADDVQTGDAPTDA
+1058 PADETAQDEEEPRQETTADAAPVAPVDGPDEADEAPAARADDAEESVTAAPAPADVASPVQDESAAAPLSAPASPAQEAEAEQPLPGDDARTDA
-1073 AEAPVS
+1073 AEAPVA
-1079 DAVQPEEAASADSPV
+1079 DAAQPVEPAATDSPV
-1094 QENEN
+1094 QKNEI
-1099 APEAAEDVAPAPAP
+1099 
-1113 AAPDFPSVPV
+1113 
-1123 GETAETNEAAMPEAP
+1123 
-1138 TREEDTSVPATD
+1138 
-1150 MTQEEPLPQQE
+1150 
-1161 TADAAPADVAA
+1161 
-1172 EALSDEMDSTDE
+1172 
-1184 AGAETVAD
+1184 
-1192 TDVTP
+1192 
-1197 SAQDEA
+1197 
-1203 AAVPPSAPAFPAPA
+1203 
-1217 REAAAEQTLP
+1217 
-1227 ADDVQTGDAS
+1227 AS
-1237 TDAAEAPVSDAV
+1237 
-1249 QPEEA
+1249 
-1254 ASADSPVQENENAPE
+1254 
-1269 AAEDVAPAPAPAA
+1269 
-1282 PDFPSVPVA
+1282 
-1291 EMAETNEAAMPEAP
+1291 
-1305 AREEDTAAPAAGM
+1305 
-1318 TREEPLPQQETA
+1318 
-1330 DAAPADV
+1330 
-1337 AAEAL
+1337 
-1342 SDEMDSTDEAGAETV
+1342 
-1357 ADTDVTPSAQ
+1357 
-1367 DEAAAVP
+1367 
-1374 PSAPAFP
+1374 
-1381 APAREA
+1381 
-1387 AAEQTLPADDVQT
+1387 
-1400 GDAST
+1400 
-1405 DAAEAPVSDAVQ
+1405 
-1417 PEEAA
+1417 
-1422 SADSPVQENENAPEA
+1422 
-1437 AEDVAPAPAPAA
+1437 
-1449 PDFPSV
+1449 
-1455 PVAEMAET
+1455 
-1463 NEAAMPE
+1463 
-1470 APVKEAGP
+1470 
-1478 VAPVADMTREEPL
+1478 
-1491 PQQETADA
+1491 DA
-1499 AAAAPA
+1499 AADEVPTAP
-1505 DDATGATVDE
+1505 T
-1515 KERTEAPVA
+1515 
-1524 DAQAASATRAPAFPS
+1524 APAFPS
-1539 VEAAASPLAGGYVS
+1539 VPVTETPADAMPGAPVKEKEEAAASPLSGGYVS

-1567 PIGTPVDRPAPR
+1567 PIGTPVSRPAPR
-1579 QEETVS
+1579 QEETAS

-1605 IARKLGKPSLVPTDK
+1605 IARKLGKPSLVPTDR

-1625 PQPRKSSSTGPG
+1625 PQPRKSSSSGPA
-1637 AGTQPAFPGAPVEE
+1637 AGTQPVFPGAPVEE

-1702 GNGQPQDK
+1702 GNSQPQDR
-1710 EEARSPQAPAA
+1710 EEEDKGPQAPAA
-1721 TAQERQGTPRP
+1721 TVQERQGTPRP
-1732 MPRKDAPREETPGT
+1732 MPKKEAPREEATET
-1746 TADIPATTNPWIER
+1746 TADIPVTTNPWIER
-1760 RAASR
+1760 RTAPR

>member
-194 RSLDNLAGA
+194 RSLDNLASA

-288 TASHSR
+288 TPSHSR

-311 LLPLWPDFSWLG
+311 LLPLWPDFSWMG

-526 AAPAP
+526 AVPAPA
-531 TDTARA
+531 DTARA

-655 LGVESGP
+655 LGLESGP

-721 ATGARKGRTPAAVLL
+721 AAGARKGRTPAAVLL

-796 RETVLEILGSHDD
+796 RETVLEILDSHDD

-882 TAQAEPLPLTDDMRL
+882 TAQTAPLTLTDDMRL
-897 DMPAAQ
+897 DTPAAQ

-913 PEEAAPAESPVQE
+913 PEETAPADIPVQE
-926 NENAPDAAEDIAPA
+926 NENAPEAAEDVAPA
-940 PAPAAPDFPSVPMPE
+940 PAPAAPGFPSVPMPE

-965 EAPVKE
+965 EALVKE

-984 EPLPQQETAA
+984 EPLPQQETA
-994 AAAAAPADVAAEA
+994 
-1007 LSDEMD
+1007 
-1013 SAEEAGTKAV
+1013 
-1023 AGADVTPPARD
+1023 
-1034 EAAAVSPSAPA
+1034 
-1045 FPAPARE
+1045 
-1052 AAAEQA
+1052 
-1058 PPADDVQTGDAPTDA
+1058 DA
-1073 AEAPVS
+1073 A
-1079 DAVQPEEAASADSPV
+1079 
-1094 QENEN
+1094 
-1099 APEAAEDVAPAPAP
+1099 
-1113 AAPDFPSVPV
+1113 
-1123 GETAETNEAAMPEAP
+1123 
-1138 TREEDTSVPATD
+1138 
-1150 MTQEEPLPQQE
+1150 
-1161 TADAAPADVAA
+1161 AA

-1192 TDVTP
+1192 ADVTP
-1197 SAQDEA
+1197 PAQDEA
-1203 AAVPPSAPAFPAPA
+1203 AAVSPSAPAFPAPA
-1217 REAAAEQTLP
+1217 RETAAEQALP
-1227 ADDVQTGDAS
+1227 ADDLQTDDVR
-1237 TDAAEAPVSDAV
+1237 TDADDAPVSDAV

-1254 ASADSPVQENENAPE
+1254 APADSPVQENENAPE
-1269 AAEDVAPAPAPAA
+1269 AAEDVAPPPAPAA
-1282 PDFPSVPVA
+1282 PDFPSVP
-1291 EMAETNEAAMPEAP
+1291 MAET
-1305 AREEDTAAPAAGM
+1305 
-1318 TREEPLPQQETA
+1318 
-1330 DAAPADV
+1330 
-1337 AAEAL
+1337 
-1342 SDEMDSTDEAGAETV
+1342 AET
-1357 ADTDVTPSAQ
+1357 S
-1367 DEAAAVP
+1367 
-1374 PSAPAFP
+1374 
-1381 APAREA
+1381 
-1387 AAEQTLPADDVQT
+1387 
-1400 GDAST
+1400 
-1405 DAAEAPVSDAVQ
+1405 
-1417 PEEAA
+1417 
-1422 SADSPVQENENAPEA
+1422 
-1437 AEDVAPAPAPAA
+1437 
-1449 PDFPSV
+1449 
-1455 PVAEMAET
+1455 
-1463 NEAAMPE
+1463 EAAMPE

-1478 VAPVADMTREEPL
+1478 AAPAADMTREEPL
-1491 PQQETADA
+1491 PQQEAADA

-1505 DDATGATVDE
+1505 DAATGATVDE

-1524 DAQAASATRAPAFPS
+1524 DAQASATRAPAFPS
-1539 VEAAASPLAGGYVS
+1539 VEAVASPLAGGYVS

-1567 PIGTPVDRPAPR
+1567 PIGTPVNRPAPR

-1625 PQPRKSSSTGPG
+1625 PQPRKSSSTGPA

-1651 APQAVPGSKDV
+1651 TPQAVPGSKDV

-1760 RAASR
+1760 RTASR

>member
-10 AGSRRLALIV
+10 AGFRRLALIV

-25 VLSLAA
+25 VLSLAV

-136 AGAVLYTP
+136 AGAILYTP

-354 LLGCLVAA
+354 LLGCLMAA

-480 EIVEQD
+480 EIVEQN

-510 QALSL
+510 QALNL

-531 TDTARA
+531 ADTARA

-721 ATGARKGRTPAAVLL
+721 AAGARKGRTPAAVLL

-845 LLLSTDDIPQQTAPA
+845 LLLSTDDSPQQTAPA

-882 TAQAEPLPLTDDMRL
+882 TAQAEPLTLTDDMRL
-897 DMPAAQ
+897 DTPAAQ

-908 ADAVQ
+908 A
-913 PEEAAPAESPVQE
+913 
-926 NENAPDAAEDIAPA
+926 
-940 PAPAAPDFPSVPMPE
+940 
-955 TAETNEAAMP
+955 
-965 EAPVKE
+965 
-971 EEPAAPAADMTRE
+971 
-984 EPLPQQETAA
+984 
-994 AAAAAPADVAAEA
+994 
-1007 LSDEMD
+1007 
-1013 SAEEAGTKAV
+1013 
-1023 AGADVTPPARD
+1023 
-1034 EAAAVSPSAPA
+1034 
-1045 FPAPARE
+1045 
-1052 AAAEQA
+1052 
-1058 PPADDVQTGDAPTDA
+1058 
-1073 AEAPVS
+1073 

-1099 APEAAEDVAPAPAP
+1099 
-1113 AAPDFPSVPV
+1113 S
-1123 GETAETNEAAMPEAP
+1123 
-1138 TREEDTSVPATD
+1138 
-1150 MTQEEPLPQQE
+1150 
-1161 TADAAPADVAA
+1161 
-1172 EALSDEMDSTDE
+1172 
-1184 AGAETVAD
+1184 
-1192 TDVTP
+1192 
-1197 SAQDEA
+1197 
-1203 AAVPPSAPAFPAPA
+1203 
-1217 REAAAEQTLP
+1217 
-1227 ADDVQTGDAS
+1227 
-1237 TDAAEAPVSDAV
+1237 
-1249 QPEEA
+1249 
-1254 ASADSPVQENENAPE
+1254 PE

-1305 AREEDTAAPAAGM
+1305 AREEDTAAPAAGI
-1318 TREEPLPQQETA
+1318 
-1330 DAAPADV
+1330 
-1337 AAEAL
+1337 
-1342 SDEMDSTDEAGAETV
+1342 
-1357 ADTDVTPSAQ
+1357 AQ
-1367 DEAAAVP
+1367 
-1374 PSAPAFP
+1374 
-1381 APAREA
+1381 
-1387 AAEQTLPADDVQT
+1387 
-1400 GDAST
+1400 
-1405 DAAEAPVSDAVQ
+1405 
-1417 PEEAA
+1417 
-1422 SADSPVQENENAPEA
+1422 
-1437 AEDVAPAPAPAA
+1437 
-1449 PDFPSV
+1449 
-1455 PVAEMAET
+1455 
-1463 NEAAMPE
+1463 
-1470 APVKEAGP
+1470 KK
-1478 VAPVADMTREEPL
+1478 PL

-1505 DDATGATVDE
+1505 DDATGATVEE

-1524 DAQAASATRAPAFPS
+1524 DAQAVATRAPAFPS
-1539 VEAAASPLAGGYVS
+1539 VEAAGSPLAGGYVS

-1625 PQPRKSSSTGPG
+1625 PQPRKSSSTGPA

-1760 RAASR
+1760 RTASR

>member
-480 EIVEQD
+480 EIVEQN

-510 QALSL
+510 QALNL

-531 TDTARA
+531 ADTARA

-550 AHDTCRPLAEKSG
+550 THDTCRPLAEKSG

-721 ATGARKGRTPAAVLL
+721 AAGARKGRTPAAVLL

-882 TAQAEPLPLTDDMRL
+882 TAQTDPLTLTDDMRL
-897 DMPAAQ
+897 DTPAAQ

-913 PEEAAPAESPVQE
+913 PEEAASAESPVQE
-926 NENAPDAAEDIAPA
+926 NENAPEAAEDVAPA
-940 PAPAAPDFPSVPMPE
+940 PAPAAPDFPSVPVAE

-994 AAAAAPADVAAEA
+994 AAAAPADAAAEA

-1013 SAEEAGTKAV
+1013 STDEAGVETV
-1023 AGADVTPPARD
+1023 ADTDVTPPAQD
-1034 EAAAVSPSAPA
+1034 EAAAVPPSAPA
-1045 FPAPARE
+1045 FPAPAGE
-1052 AAAEQA
+1052 AAAEQTL
-1058 PPADDVQTGDAPTDA
+1058 PADDVQTGDAPTDA
-1073 AEAPVS
+1073 DEAPVS

-1094 QENEN
+1094 QESEN

-1123 GETAETNEAAMPEAP
+1123 AETAETNEAAMPEAP
-1138 TREEDTSVPATD
+1138 AREEDTAVPATD

-1161 TADAAPADVAA
+1161 TADAAPADAAA
-1172 EALSDEMDSTDE
+1172 EALSDEMDSAEE
-1184 AGAETVAD
+1184 AGAKAMAD
-1192 TDVTP
+1192 TDVP
-1197 SAQDEA
+1197 SPARDEA
-1203 AAVPPSAPAFPAPA
+1203 AEVPPSAPAFPAPA
-1217 REAAAEQTLP
+1217 REVAAEQALP
-1227 ADDVQTGDAS
+1227 ADDVQTGDAP
-1237 TDAAEAPVSDAV
+1237 TDAAEAPVSDAA

-1254 ASADSPVQENENAPE
+1254 APADSPVQENENAPE

-1291 EMAETNEAAMPEAP
+1291 EMAETNEAAMPE
-1305 AREEDTAAPAAGM
+1305 T
-1318 TREEPLPQQETA
+1318 
-1330 DAAPADV
+1330 
-1337 AAEAL
+1337 
-1342 SDEMDSTDEAGAETV
+1342 
-1357 ADTDVTPSAQ
+1357 
-1367 DEAAAVP
+1367 
-1374 PSAPAFP
+1374 
-1381 APAREA
+1381 
-1387 AAEQTLPADDVQT
+1387 
-1400 GDAST
+1400 
-1405 DAAEAPVSDAVQ
+1405 
-1417 PEEAA
+1417 
-1422 SADSPVQENENAPEA
+1422 
-1437 AEDVAPAPAPAA
+1437 
-1449 PDFPSV
+1449 
-1455 PVAEMAET
+1455 
-1463 NEAAMPE
+1463 
-1470 APVKEAGP
+1470 PVKEAGP
-1478 VAPVADMTREEPL
+1478 AAPAADMTREEPL
-1491 PQQETADA
+1491 SQQETADA

-1505 DDATGATVDE
+1505 DVATGATVDE

-1625 PQPRKSSSTGPG
+1625 PQPRKSSSTGPA

-1651 APQAVPGSKDV
+1651 TPQAVPGSKDV

-1746 TADIPATTNPWIER
+1746 TANIPATTNPWIER
-1760 RAASR
+1760 RTASR

>member
-526 AAPAP
+526 EAPAP
-531 TDTARA
+531 ADTARA

-721 ATGARKGRTPAAVLL
+721 AAGARKGRTPAAVLL

-882 TAQAEPLPLTDDMRL
+882 TAQAETLPLTDDMRL
-897 DMPAAQ
+897 DTPAAQ

-913 PEEAAPAESPVQE
+913 PEEAA
-926 NENAPDAAEDIAPA
+926 
-940 PAPAAPDFPSVPMPE
+940 
-955 TAETNEAAMP
+955 
-965 EAPVKE
+965 
-971 EEPAAPAADMTRE
+971 
-984 EPLPQQETAA
+984 
-994 AAAAAPADVAAEA
+994 
-1007 LSDEMD
+1007 
-1013 SAEEAGTKAV
+1013 
-1023 AGADVTPPARD
+1023 
-1034 EAAAVSPSAPA
+1034 
-1045 FPAPARE
+1045 
-1052 AAAEQA
+1052 
-1058 PPADDVQTGDAPTDA
+1058 
-1073 AEAPVS
+1073 
-1079 DAVQPEEAASADSPV
+1079 SADSPV
-1094 QENEN
+1094 QESEN

-1123 GETAETNEAAMPEAP
+1123 AETAETNEAAMPEAP
-1138 TREEDTSVPATD
+1138 AREEDTAVPATD

-1184 AGAETVAD
+1184 AGAKAVAD

-1197 SAQDEA
+1197 PAQDEA

-1217 REAAAEQTLP
+1217 REAAAEQATP
-1227 ADDVQTGDAS
+1227 ADDVQTGDAP

-1254 ASADSPVQENENAPE
+1254 AP
-1269 AAEDVAPAPAPAA
+1269 
-1282 PDFPSVPVA
+1282 
-1291 EMAETNEAAMPEAP
+1291 
-1305 AREEDTAAPAAGM
+1305 
-1318 TREEPLPQQETA
+1318 
-1330 DAAPADV
+1330 
-1337 AAEAL
+1337 
-1342 SDEMDSTDEAGAETV
+1342 
-1357 ADTDVTPSAQ
+1357 
-1367 DEAAAVP
+1367 
-1374 PSAPAFP
+1374 
-1381 APAREA
+1381 
-1387 AAEQTLPADDVQT
+1387 
-1400 GDAST
+1400 
-1405 DAAEAPVSDAVQ
+1405 
-1417 PEEAA
+1417 
-1422 SADSPVQENENAPEA
+1422 ADSPVQENENAPEA

-1478 VAPVADMTREEPL
+1478 AAPAADMTREEPL

-1625 PQPRKSSSTGPG
+1625 PQPRKSSSTGPA

-1760 RAASR
+1760 RTASR

>member
-1 MTYPLLPLQ
+1 MTHPLLPTQ
-10 AGSRRLALIV
+10 AASRRLALIV

-39 PPAPAP
+39 PPASAP
-45 TPALPVSLSATPQ
+45 TPALPADLSATPR
-58 GTAAGQLGILPYL
+58 GSAAGQLDILPYL
-71 SAFLDTDGDMSV
+71 SAFLDTDGDRSV
-83 EEVATPGM
+83 EEVAAPGM
-91 MPSFQPLHPRTLPR
+91 LSSFRPLHPRTLPR

-112 RLEIPAAGTERTE
+112 RLEIPAAGPGRPAP
-125 SLMLDLGQGVP
+125 LVLDLGQGVP

-144 DIDPLSRQTT
+144 GIDPLSRQTT
-154 WQESQANWRN
+154 WQEDRANWRN
-164 LLPLPLPAETPQ
+164 LLCLPLPGETPQ
-176 VCFIRLDGQPP
+176 ICYIRLDGQPP

-194 RSLDNLAGA
+194 RSLDNLADA

-311 LLPLWPDFSWLG
+311 LLPLWPDFSWMG
-323 RFLPLWPMLALIF
+323 RYLPLWPMLALIF

-362 LGAGLAVLDLGTLL
+362 LGAGLAVLDFGTLL

-401 PGREAGTSAEPA
+401 PGRETETAAAGPA
-413 DPLAPGRPA
+413 DPTAPDRSA
-422 RNQTITDPNLR
+422 QSQTITDPNLR
-433 LLDTDG
+433 LLDTEG

-456 TVEAE
+456 TVEAD

-470 LEQALAAPLR
+470 LEQALAVPLR
-480 EIVEQD
+480 ELVEQN

-491 CALPHDVRSRVENM
+491 CSLPHDVRSRVEGM

-510 QALSL
+510 QALRL

-531 TDTARA
+531 TDGARA
-537 EKRVFDLRKTLRQ
+537 ATRAFDLRRMLQKT
-550 AHDTCRPLAEKSG
+550 HEHCRALAEKSG
-563 IALGWHVPADLEQ
+563 IALGWHVPSDLEQ
-576 LYEGPA
+576 RYEGPA
-582 GELEDVL
+582 GDLEETL
-589 RLLLEDALRATKGG
+589 RLLLEDAVRASKGG
-603 KIHFAVR
+603 KVHFAVR
-610 RVPDSKHPGHLLFQV
+610 HVPDSKHPGHLLFQV

-630 GLPPEQRSASL
+630 GLPPEQRSAPL

-646 ELSSSHGGF
+646 ELSSAHGGF

-671 QLHLPEASDGED
+671 QLQLPEASADD
-683 LPTVLVCAPDAATRH
+683 LPTVLVCAPDAATRR

-703 LRDLPCTCHETGT
+703 LRDLPCTCRETGT

-721 ATGARKGRTPAAVLL
+721 AAGARRGGTPATVLL

-744 DAAPLLRRYHSLAER
+744 EAAPMLRRYHGLAER

-767 LTPDQSQWDALA
+767 LTPDQSQWDELA
-779 HAGFS
+779 NAGFS

-832 PAAAPQ
+832 PVAAPQ

-845 LLLSTDDIPQQTAPA
+845 LLLSTDDMPERTVPA
-860 APAAASAD
+860 AQAATGGD
-868 LPDLFAAPAAAAAD
+868 LPDLFAAPASAGAEAAPAA
-882 TAQAEPLPLTDDMRL
+882 PLSLTDDMRR
-897 DMPAAQ
+897 DAPVAPVAQ
-903 TARPV
+903 TARP
-908 ADAVQ
+908 
-913 PEEAAPAESPVQE
+913 E
-926 NENAPDAAEDIAPA
+926 
-940 PAPAAPDFPSVPMPE
+940 
-955 TAETNEAAMP
+955 
-965 EAPVKE
+965 
-971 EEPAAPAADMTRE
+971 
-984 EPLPQQETAA
+984 
-994 AAAAAPADVAAEA
+994 
-1007 LSDEMD
+1007 
-1013 SAEEAGTKAV
+1013 
-1023 AGADVTPPARD
+1023 
-1034 EAAAVSPSAPA
+1034 
-1045 FPAPARE
+1045 
-1052 AAAEQA
+1052 AEQ
-1058 PPADDVQTGDAPTDA
+1058 PLPADDEQSGAVRAEA
-1073 AEAPVS
+1073 AEAPLS
-1079 DAVQPEEAASADSPV
+1079 DAAQPVAPAPADSPV
-1094 QENEN
+1094 QENGA
-1099 APEAAEDVAPAPAP
+1099 APEAAEDDGPAPAP
-1113 AAPDFPSVPV
+1113 
-1123 GETAETNEAAMPEAP
+1123 T
-1138 TREEDTSVPATD
+1138 
-1150 MTQEEPLPQQE
+1150 
-1161 TADAAPADVAA
+1161 
-1172 EALSDEMDSTDE
+1172 
-1184 AGAETVAD
+1184 
-1192 TDVTP
+1192 
-1197 SAQDEA
+1197 
-1203 AAVPPSAPAFPAPA
+1203 
-1217 REAAAEQTLP
+1217 
-1227 ADDVQTGDAS
+1227 
-1237 TDAAEAPVSDAV
+1237 
-1249 QPEEA
+1249 
-1254 ASADSPVQENENAPE
+1254 
-1269 AAEDVAPAPAPAA
+1269 A

-1291 EMAETNEAAMPEAP
+1291 AMDDAATQEAP
-1305 AREEDTAAPAAGM
+1305 LEEEKEDAPTAEAPQKEA
-1318 TREEPLPQQETA
+1318 LPQQGTA
-1330 DAAPADV
+1330 DAATPADGP
-1337 AAEAL
+1337 AAS
-1342 SDEMDSTDEAGAETV
+1342 SDAADSTEEAVAETE
-1357 ADTDVTPSAQ
+1357 ADADMPSPAQ
-1367 DEAAAVP
+1367 DEAA
-1374 PSAPAFP
+1374 
-1381 APAREA
+1381 
-1387 AAEQTLPADDVQT
+1387 
-1400 GDAST
+1400 
-1405 DAAEAPVSDAVQ
+1405 EAPR
-1417 PEEAA
+1417 P
-1422 SADSPVQENENAPEA
+1422 
-1437 AEDVAPAPAPAA
+1437 
-1449 PDFPSV
+1449 
-1455 PVAEMAET
+1455 
-1463 NEAAMPE
+1463 
-1470 APVKEAGP
+1470 
-1478 VAPVADMTREEPL
+1478 
-1491 PQQETADA
+1491 
-1499 AAAAPA
+1499 
-1505 DDATGATVDE
+1505 
-1515 KERTEAPVA
+1515 
-1524 DAQAASATRAPAFPS
+1524 APAFPS
-1539 VEAAASPLAGGYVS
+1539 ADAARPLAGGYVS

-1567 PIGTPVDRPAPR
+1567 PIGTPVSRPVPR
-1579 QEETVS
+1579 REEAAS

-1625 PQPRKSSSTGPG
+1625 PPPRKGPG
-1637 AGTQPAFPGAPVEE
+1637 SGPAAGTQPAFPGAPVEE
-1651 APQAVPGSKDV
+1651 APHAVPGSKDV

-1702 GNGQPQDK
+1702 GSSQPRDDREEDK
-1710 EEARSPQAPAA
+1710 GPQAPAA
-1721 TAQERQGTPRP
+1721 TVQERQGTPRP
-1732 MPRKDAPREETPGT
+1732 IPKKEGPQQKSPEAAAEIP
-1746 TADIPATTNPWIER
+1746 TAANPWIER
-1760 RAASR
+1760 RTAPRPAA
-1765 PVAPTPR
+1765 PAPR
-1772 MPVPPMPQRPQPP
+1772 VPVPPMPQRPQPP

-1871 ISMGS
+1871 ISLGS

>member
-10 AGSRRLALIV
+10 AGFRRLALIV

-531 TDTARA
+531 ADTARA

-882 TAQAEPLPLTDDMRL
+882 TAQTEPLPLTDDMRL
-897 DMPAAQ
+897 DTPAAQ

-971 EEPAAPAADMTRE
+971 EGPAAPAADMTRE
-984 EPLPQQETAA
+984 EPLPQQETADA
-994 AAAAAPADVAAEA
+994 DAPADA
-1007 LSDEMD
+1007 
-1013 SAEEAGTKAV
+1013 
-1023 AGADVTPPARD
+1023 
-1034 EAAAVSPSAPA
+1034 
-1045 FPAPARE
+1045 
-1052 AAAEQA
+1052 
-1058 PPADDVQTGDAPTDA
+1058 
-1073 AEAPVS
+1073 
-1079 DAVQPEEAASADSPV
+1079 
-1094 QENEN
+1094 
-1099 APEAAEDVAPAPAP
+1099 
-1113 AAPDFPSVPV
+1113 
-1123 GETAETNEAAMPEAP
+1123 
-1138 TREEDTSVPATD
+1138 
-1150 MTQEEPLPQQE
+1150 
-1161 TADAAPADVAA
+1161 AA

-1203 AAVPPSAPAFPAPA
+1203 AAVPPSTPAFPAPA

-1227 ADDVQTGDAS
+1227 ADDVQTGDA
-1237 TDAAEAPVSDAV
+1237 P
-1249 QPEEA
+1249 
-1254 ASADSPVQENENAPE
+1254 
-1269 AAEDVAPAPAPAA
+1269 
-1282 PDFPSVPVA
+1282 
-1291 EMAETNEAAMPEAP
+1291 
-1305 AREEDTAAPAAGM
+1305 
-1318 TREEPLPQQETA
+1318 
-1330 DAAPADV
+1330 
-1337 AAEAL
+1337 
-1342 SDEMDSTDEAGAETV
+1342 
-1357 ADTDVTPSAQ
+1357 
-1367 DEAAAVP
+1367 
-1374 PSAPAFP
+1374 
-1381 APAREA
+1381 
-1387 AAEQTLPADDVQT
+1387 
-1400 GDAST
+1400 T

-1760 RAASR
+1760 RTASR

>member
-1 MTYPLLPLQ
+1 
-10 AGSRRLALIV
+10 
-20 IPLLL
+20 
-25 VLSLAA
+25 
-31 TCPAVPTP
+31 
-39 PPAPAP
+39 
-45 TPALPVSLSATPQ
+45 
-58 GTAAGQLGILPYL
+58 
-71 SAFLDTDGDMSV
+71 MSV

-531 TDTARA
+531 ADTARA

-721 ATGARKGRTPAAVLL
+721 AAGARKGRTPAAVLL

-832 PAAAPQ
+832 PAAASQ
-838 ADQGMPD
+838 TDQGMPD

-971 EEPAAPAADMTRE
+971 EGPAAPAADMTRE
-984 EPLPQQETAA
+984 EPLPQQETADA
-994 AAAAAPADVAAEA
+994 DAPAD
-1007 LSDEMD
+1007 
-1013 SAEEAGTKAV
+1013 
-1023 AGADVTPPARD
+1023 
-1034 EAAAVSPSAPA
+1034 
-1045 FPAPARE
+1045 
-1052 AAAEQA
+1052 AAAE
-1058 PPADDVQTGDAPTDA
+1058 T
-1073 AEAPVS
+1073 
-1079 DAVQPEEAASADSPV
+1079 
-1094 QENEN
+1094 
-1099 APEAAEDVAPAPAP
+1099 
-1113 AAPDFPSVPV
+1113 
-1123 GETAETNEAAMPEAP
+1123 
-1138 TREEDTSVPATD
+1138 
-1150 MTQEEPLPQQE
+1150 
-1161 TADAAPADVAA
+1161 
-1172 EALSDEMDSTDE
+1172 LSDEMDSTEE
-1184 AGAETVAD
+1184 AGAKAVAD

-1217 REAAAEQTLP
+1217 RETAAEQTLP

-1254 ASADSPVQENENAPE
+1254 ASADSPVQE
-1269 AAEDVAPAPAPAA
+1269 
-1282 PDFPSVPVA
+1282 S
-1291 EMAETNEAAMPEAP
+1291 
-1305 AREEDTAAPAAGM
+1305 
-1318 TREEPLPQQETA
+1318 
-1330 DAAPADV
+1330 
-1337 AAEAL
+1337 
-1342 SDEMDSTDEAGAETV
+1342 
-1357 ADTDVTPSAQ
+1357 
-1367 DEAAAVP
+1367 
-1374 PSAPAFP
+1374 
-1381 APAREA
+1381 
-1387 AAEQTLPADDVQT
+1387 
-1400 GDAST
+1400 
-1405 DAAEAPVSDAVQ
+1405 
-1417 PEEAA
+1417 
-1422 SADSPVQENENAPEA
+1422 ENAPEA

-1470 APVKEAGP
+1470 APVKEEGPAAPAAG
-1478 VAPVADMTREEPL
+1478 MTQEEPL

-1505 DDATGATVDE
+1505 DNATGATVDE

-1625 PQPRKSSSTGPG
+1625 PQPRKSSSTGPA

-1760 RAASR
+1760 RTASR
-1765 PVAPTPR
+1765 
-1772 MPVPPMPQRPQPP
+1772 PVPPMPQRPQPP

>member
-1 MTYPLLPLQ
+1 MTYPFLPLQ
-10 AGSRRLALIV
+10 AGFRRLALIV

-187 LWFAPTL
+187 LWFTPTL

-439 NTLPLMT
+439 NPLPLMT

-531 TDTARA
+531 ADTARA

-721 ATGARKGRTPAAVLL
+721 AAGARKGRTPAAVLL

-882 TAQAEPLPLTDDMRL
+882 TAQTEPLPLTDDMRL
-897 DMPAAQ
+897 DTPAAQ

-908 ADAVQ
+908 ADAAQ
-913 PEEAAPAESPVQE
+913 PEEAAP
-926 NENAPDAAEDIAPA
+926 
-940 PAPAAPDFPSVPMPE
+940 
-955 TAETNEAAMP
+955 
-965 EAPVKE
+965 
-971 EEPAAPAADMTRE
+971 
-984 EPLPQQETAA
+984 
-994 AAAAAPADVAAEA
+994 
-1007 LSDEMD
+1007 
-1013 SAEEAGTKAV
+1013 
-1023 AGADVTPPARD
+1023 
-1034 EAAAVSPSAPA
+1034 
-1045 FPAPARE
+1045 
-1052 AAAEQA
+1052 
-1058 PPADDVQTGDAPTDA
+1058 
-1073 AEAPVS
+1073 
-1079 DAVQPEEAASADSPV
+1079 ADSPV

-1123 GETAETNEAAMPEAP
+1123 PET
-1138 TREEDTSVPATD
+1138 
-1150 MTQEEPLPQQE
+1150 
-1161 TADAAPADVAA
+1161 
-1172 EALSDEMDSTDE
+1172 
-1184 AGAETVAD
+1184 
-1192 TDVTP
+1192 
-1197 SAQDEA
+1197 
-1203 AAVPPSAPAFPAPA
+1203 
-1217 REAAAEQTLP
+1217 
-1227 ADDVQTGDAS
+1227 
-1237 TDAAEAPVSDAV
+1237 
-1249 QPEEA
+1249 
-1254 ASADSPVQENENAPE
+1254 
-1269 AAEDVAPAPAPAA
+1269 
-1282 PDFPSVPVA
+1282 
-1291 EMAETNEAAMPEAP
+1291 
-1305 AREEDTAAPAAGM
+1305 
-1318 TREEPLPQQETA
+1318 
-1330 DAAPADV
+1330 
-1337 AAEAL
+1337 
-1342 SDEMDSTDEAGAETV
+1342 
-1357 ADTDVTPSAQ
+1357 
-1367 DEAAAVP
+1367 
-1374 PSAPAFP
+1374 
-1381 APAREA
+1381 
-1387 AAEQTLPADDVQT
+1387 
-1400 GDAST
+1400 
-1405 DAAEAPVSDAVQ
+1405 
-1417 PEEAA
+1417 
-1422 SADSPVQENENAPEA
+1422 
-1437 AEDVAPAPAPAA
+1437 
-1449 PDFPSV
+1449 
-1455 PVAEMAET
+1455 AET

-1478 VAPVADMTREEPL
+1478 AAPAADMTQEEPL
-1491 PQQETADA
+1491 PQQEAADA

-1505 DDATGATVDE
+1505 DAATGATVDE

-1524 DAQAASATRAPAFPS
+1524 DAQAVATRAPAFPS
-1539 VEAAASPLAGGYVS
+1539 VEAAGSPLAGGYVS

-1625 PQPRKSSSTGPG
+1625 PQPRKSSSTGPA

-1760 RAASR
+1760 RTASR

>member
-1 MTYPLLPLQ
+1 MTYPLLPVQ
-10 AGSRRLALIV
+10 AACRRLALIV

-39 PPAPAP
+39 PPVPAP
-45 TPALPVSLSATPQ
+45 TPALPASLSAAPQ
-58 GTAAGQLGILPYL
+58 ASATGQLGILPYL

-83 EEVATPGM
+83 EEVAAPGM
-91 MPSFQPLHPRTLPR
+91 MASFQPLHPRALPR

-112 RLEIPAAGTERTE
+112 RLEIPAAGTARAE

-194 RSLDNLAGA
+194 RSLDNLASA

-288 TASHSR
+288 TPSHSR

-311 LLPLWPDFSWLG
+311 LLPLWPDFSWMG

-401 PGREAGTSAEPA
+401 PGRETGSSAEA
-413 DPLAPGRPA
+413 TDPLAPGRPA
-422 RNQTITDPNLR
+422 QNQTITDPNLR

-480 EIVEQD
+480 EIVEQN

-491 CALPHDVRSRVENM
+491 CALPHDARSRVESM

-510 QALSL
+510 QALRL
-515 LHDPAGDAAAP
+515 LHDPAGETAAP
-526 AAPAP
+526 ATPFP
-531 TDTARA
+531 TETARA

-550 AHDTCRPLAEKSG
+550 THETCRALAEKTG

-582 GELEDVL
+582 GDLEDVL
-589 RLLLEDALRATKGG
+589 RLLLEDAVRASKGG

-610 RVPDSKHPGHLLFQV
+610 RVPDSKNPGHLLFQV

-671 QLHLPEASDGED
+671 QLHLPEASDDEE
-683 LPTVLVCAPDAATRH
+683 LPTVLVCAPDAATRR

-721 ATGARKGRTPAAVLL
+721 AAGARKGRTPAAVLL
-736 VCGPEASV
+736 ICGPEASV
-744 DAAPLLRRYHSLAER
+744 EAAPLLRRYHSLAER

-784 HALTLPVSEDAL
+784 HALTLPVAEDAL

-819 TRQADAPLPDLFG
+819 SRQAEAPLPDLFG

-845 LLLSTDDIPQQTAPA
+845 LLLSTDDVPQQTAPA
-860 APAAASAD
+860 APAATSGD

-882 TAQAEPLPLTDDMRL
+882 DAQAAPLTLTDDMRL
-897 DMPAAQ
+897 DAPAAQ
-903 TARPV
+903 PVEPAATDSPVQEKENASDATADEIPAAPTAPAFPSVPV
-908 ADAVQ
+908 AETPADAMPEAPVEAK
-913 PEEAAPAESPVQE
+913 EEAAAPANETAQDEEEPRQEMTADAAPAAPADGPDKADDAPAARADDAEEPVAAAPAPADVASPAQDESAAASLSAPDSPAQEAEAEQPLPGDDVHADAAEAPAADDAQPVEPAATDSPVQESEKVSDATADEVPAAPTAPAFPSVPVTETSADAMPEGPVKAKEEAAAPADETSQDKEEARQETTANAAPAAPVDGPDDVDEAPAARADDAEKPVAAAPAPADVTSPVQEESAAAPLSAPASPAQESEAEQPLPGDDAREDAADAAQPAEPAATDSPVQE
-926 NENAPDAAEDIAPA
+926 NENAPDATADDV
-940 PAPAAPDFPSVPMPE
+940 PAAP
-955 TAETNEAAMP
+955 T
-965 EAPVKE
+965 
-971 EEPAAPAADMTRE
+971 
-984 EPLPQQETAA
+984 
-994 AAAAAPADVAAEA
+994 
-1007 LSDEMD
+1007 
-1013 SAEEAGTKAV
+1013 
-1023 AGADVTPPARD
+1023 
-1034 EAAAVSPSAPA
+1034 
-1045 FPAPARE
+1045 
-1052 AAAEQA
+1052 
-1058 PPADDVQTGDAPTDA
+1058 
-1073 AEAPVS
+1073 
-1079 DAVQPEEAASADSPV
+1079 
-1094 QENEN
+1094 
-1099 APEAAEDVAPAPAP
+1099 
-1113 AAPDFPSVPV
+1113 
-1123 GETAETNEAAMPEAP
+1123 
-1138 TREEDTSVPATD
+1138 
-1150 MTQEEPLPQQE
+1150 
-1161 TADAAPADVAA
+1161 
-1172 EALSDEMDSTDE
+1172 
-1184 AGAETVAD
+1184 
-1192 TDVTP
+1192 
-1197 SAQDEA
+1197 
-1203 AAVPPSAPAFPAPA
+1203 
-1217 REAAAEQTLP
+1217 
-1227 ADDVQTGDAS
+1227 
-1237 TDAAEAPVSDAV
+1237 
-1249 QPEEA
+1249 
-1254 ASADSPVQENENAPE
+1254 
-1269 AAEDVAPAPAPAA
+1269 
-1282 PDFPSVPVA
+1282 
-1291 EMAETNEAAMPEAP
+1291 
-1305 AREEDTAAPAAGM
+1305 
-1318 TREEPLPQQETA
+1318 
-1330 DAAPADV
+1330 
-1337 AAEAL
+1337 
-1342 SDEMDSTDEAGAETV
+1342 
-1357 ADTDVTPSAQ
+1357 
-1367 DEAAAVP
+1367 
-1374 PSAPAFP
+1374 
-1381 APAREA
+1381 
-1387 AAEQTLPADDVQT
+1387 
-1400 GDAST
+1400 
-1405 DAAEAPVSDAVQ
+1405 
-1417 PEEAA
+1417 
-1422 SADSPVQENENAPEA
+1422 
-1437 AEDVAPAPAPAA
+1437 
-1449 PDFPSV
+1449 
-1455 PVAEMAET
+1455 
-1463 NEAAMPE
+1463 
-1470 APVKEAGP
+1470 
-1478 VAPVADMTREEPL
+1478 
-1491 PQQETADA
+1491 
-1499 AAAAPA
+1499 
-1505 DDATGATVDE
+1505 
-1515 KERTEAPVA
+1515 
-1524 DAQAASATRAPAFPS
+1524 APAFPS
-1539 VEAAASPLAGGYVS
+1539 VPVTETPADALPETPVKEKEEAASPLSGGYVS

-1567 PIGTPVDRPAPR
+1567 PIGTPVSRPAPR
-1579 QEETVS
+1579 QEETAS

-1605 IARKLGKPSLVPTDK
+1605 IARKLGKPSLVPTDR

-1625 PQPRKSSSTGPG
+1625 PQPRKSSSSGPA

-1651 APQAVPGSKDV
+1651 APRAVPGSKDV

-1702 GNGQPQDK
+1702 GNSQPQDR
-1710 EEARSPQAPAA
+1710 EEEDKGPQAPAA
-1721 TAQERQGTPRP
+1721 TVQERQGTPRP
-1732 MPRKDAPREETPGT
+1732 MPKKEAPREETTET

-1760 RAASR
+1760 RTAPR

>member
-1 MTYPLLPLQ
+1 MTHPLLPTQ
-10 AGSRRLALIV
+10 AASRRLALIV

-39 PPAPAP
+39 PPASAP
-45 TPALPVSLSATPQ
+45 TPALPADLSATPR
-58 GTAAGQLGILPYL
+58 GSAAGQLDILPYL
-71 SAFLDTDGDMSV
+71 SAFLDTDGDRSV
-83 EEVATPGM
+83 EEVAAPGM
-91 MPSFQPLHPRTLPR
+91 LSSFRPLHPRTLPR

-112 RLEIPAAGTERTE
+112 RLEIPAAGPGRPAP
-125 SLMLDLGQGVP
+125 LVLDLGQGVP

-144 DIDPLSRQTT
+144 GIDPLSRQTT
-154 WQESQANWRN
+154 WQEDRANWRN
-164 LLPLPLPAETPQ
+164 LLCLPLPGETPQ
-176 VCFIRLDGQPP
+176 ICYIRLDGQPP

-194 RSLDNLAGA
+194 RSLDNLADA

-311 LLPLWPDFSWLG
+311 LLPLWPDFSWMG
-323 RFLPLWPMLALIF
+323 RYLPLWPMLALIF

-362 LGAGLAVLDLGTLL
+362 LGAGLAVLDFGTLL

-401 PGREAGTSAEPA
+401 PGRETETAATGPA
-413 DPLAPGRPA
+413 DPTAPDRSA
-422 RNQTITDPNLR
+422 QSQTITDPNLR
-433 LLDTDG
+433 LLDTEG

-456 TVEAE
+456 TVEAD

-470 LEQALAAPLR
+470 LEQALAVPLR
-480 EIVEQD
+480 ELVEQN

-491 CALPHDVRSRVENM
+491 CSLPHDVRSRVEGM

-510 QALSL
+510 QALRL

-531 TDTARA
+531 TDGARA
-537 EKRVFDLRKTLRQ
+537 ATRAFDLRRMLQKT
-550 AHDTCRPLAEKSG
+550 HEHCRALAEKSG
-563 IALGWHVPADLEQ
+563 IALGWHVPSDLEQ
-576 LYEGPA
+576 RYEGPA
-582 GELEDVL
+582 GDLEETL
-589 RLLLEDALRATKGG
+589 RLLLEDAVRASKGG
-603 KIHFAVR
+603 KVHFAVR
-610 RVPDSKHPGHLLFQV
+610 HVPDSKHPGHLLFQV

-630 GLPPEQRSASL
+630 GLPPEQRSAPL

-646 ELSSSHGGF
+646 ELSSAHGGF

-671 QLHLPEASDGED
+671 QLQLPEASADD
-683 LPTVLVCAPDAATRH
+683 LPTVLVCAPDAATRR

-703 LRDLPCTCHETGT
+703 LRDLPCTCRETGT

-721 ATGARKGRTPAAVLL
+721 AAGARRGGTPATVLL

-744 DAAPLLRRYHSLAER
+744 EAAPMLRRYHGLAER

-779 HAGFS
+779 NAGFS

-832 PAAAPQ
+832 PVAAPQ

-845 LLLSTDDIPQQTAPA
+845 LLLSTDDMPERTVPA
-860 APAAASAD
+860 AQAATGGD
-868 LPDLFAAPAAAAAD
+868 LPDLFAAPASAGAEAAPAA
-882 TAQAEPLPLTDDMRL
+882 PLSLTDDMRC
-897 DMPAAQ
+897 DAPVAPVAPVAQ
-903 TARPV
+903 TARPEAEQPLPADDEQSGAV
-908 ADAVQ
+908 RADAAAASAADDAQ
-913 PEEAAPAESPVQE
+913 PV
-926 NENAPDAAEDIAPA
+926 APA
-940 PAPAAPDFPSVPMPE
+940 P
-955 TAETNEAAMP
+955 
-965 EAPVKE
+965 
-971 EEPAAPAADMTRE
+971 
-984 EPLPQQETAA
+984 
-994 AAAAAPADVAAEA
+994 
-1007 LSDEMD
+1007 
-1013 SAEEAGTKAV
+1013 
-1023 AGADVTPPARD
+1023 
-1034 EAAAVSPSAPA
+1034 
-1045 FPAPARE
+1045 
-1052 AAAEQA
+1052 
-1058 PPADDVQTGDAPTDA
+1058 
-1073 AEAPVS
+1073 
-1079 DAVQPEEAASADSPV
+1079 ADSPV
-1094 QENEN
+1094 QENDA
-1099 APEAAEDVAPAPAP
+1099 APEAAEDGGPAPAP
-1113 AAPDFPSVPV
+1113 
-1123 GETAETNEAAMPEAP
+1123 T
-1138 TREEDTSVPATD
+1138 
-1150 MTQEEPLPQQE
+1150 
-1161 TADAAPADVAA
+1161 
-1172 EALSDEMDSTDE
+1172 
-1184 AGAETVAD
+1184 
-1192 TDVTP
+1192 
-1197 SAQDEA
+1197 
-1203 AAVPPSAPAFPAPA
+1203 
-1217 REAAAEQTLP
+1217 
-1227 ADDVQTGDAS
+1227 
-1237 TDAAEAPVSDAV
+1237 
-1249 QPEEA
+1249 
-1254 ASADSPVQENENAPE
+1254 
-1269 AAEDVAPAPAPAA
+1269 A

-1291 EMAETNEAAMPEAP
+1291 AMDDAATQEAP
-1305 AREEDTAAPAAGM
+1305 LEEEKEEAPTAEAPQ
-1318 TREEPLPQQETA
+1318 EEALPQQ
-1330 DAAPADV
+1330 
-1337 AAEAL
+1337 
-1342 SDEMDSTDEAGAETV
+1342 G
-1357 ADTDVTPSAQ
+1357 
-1367 DEAAAVP
+1367 
-1374 PSAPAFP
+1374 
-1381 APAREA
+1381 
-1387 AAEQTLPADDVQT
+1387 
-1400 GDAST
+1400 
-1405 DAAEAPVSDAVQ
+1405 
-1417 PEEAA
+1417 
-1422 SADSPVQENENAPEA
+1422 
-1437 AEDVAPAPAPAA
+1437 
-1449 PDFPSV
+1449 
-1455 PVAEMAET
+1455 
-1463 NEAAMPE
+1463 
-1470 APVKEAGP
+1470 
-1478 VAPVADMTREEPL
+1478 
-1491 PQQETADA
+1491 TADA
-1499 AAAAPA
+1499 AAAPA
-1505 DDATGATVDE
+1505 DGPADSSDAADSTEEAVAE
-1515 KERTEAPVA
+1515 TEADA
-1524 DAQAASATRAPAFPS
+1524 DMPSPAQDEAAEAPRPAPAFPS
-1539 VEAAASPLAGGYVS
+1539 ADAARPLAGGYVS

-1567 PIGTPVDRPAPR
+1567 PIGTPVSRPVPR
-1579 QEETVS
+1579 REEAAS

-1625 PQPRKSSSTGPG
+1625 PPPRKGPG
-1637 AGTQPAFPGAPVEE
+1637 SGPAAGTQPAFPGAPVEE
-1651 APQAVPGSKDV
+1651 APHAVPGSKDV

-1672 TTLLAS
+1672 STLLAS

-1702 GNGQPQDK
+1702 GSSQPRDDREEDK
-1710 EEARSPQAPAA
+1710 GPQAPAA
-1721 TAQERQGTPRP
+1721 TVQERQGTPRP
-1732 MPRKDAPREETPGT
+1732 IPKKEGPQQKSPEAAAEIP
-1746 TADIPATTNPWIER
+1746 TAANPWIER
-1760 RAASR
+1760 RTAPR
-1765 PVAPTPR
+1765 PTAPAPR
-1772 MPVPPMPQRPQPP
+1772 VPVPPMPQRPQPP

-1871 ISMGS
+1871 ISLGS

>member
-1 MTYPLLPLQ
+1 MTHPLLPTQ
-10 AGSRRLALIV
+10 AAFRRLALIV

-39 PPAPAP
+39 PPASAP
-45 TPALPVSLSATPQ
+45 TPALPADLSATPR
-58 GTAAGQLGILPYL
+58 GSAAGQLDILPYL
-71 SAFLDTDGDMSV
+71 SAFLDTDGDRSV
-83 EEVATPGM
+83 EEVAAPGM
-91 MPSFQPLHPRTLPR
+91 LSSFRPLHPRTLPR

-112 RLEIPAAGTERTE
+112 RLEIPAAGAGRPAP
-125 SLMLDLGQGVP
+125 LVLDLGQGVP

-144 DIDPLSRQTT
+144 GIDPLSRQTT
-154 WQESQANWRN
+154 WQEDRANWRN
-164 LLPLPLPAETPQ
+164 LLCLPLPGETPQ
-176 VCFIRLDGQPP
+176 ICYIRLDGQPP

-194 RSLDNLAGA
+194 RSLDNLASA

-267 SAMAPGLALMF
+267 SAMTPGLALMF

-288 TASHSR
+288 TPSHSR

-311 LLPLWPDFSWLG
+311 LLPLWPDFSWMG
-323 RFLPLWPMLALIF
+323 RYLPLWPMLALIF

-362 LGAGLAVLDLGTLL
+362 LGAGLAVLDFGTLL

-401 PGREAGTSAEPA
+401 PGRETETAAAGPA
-413 DPLAPGRPA
+413 DPTAPDRSA
-422 RNQTITDPNLR
+422 QSQTITDPNLR
-433 LLDTDG
+433 LLDTEG

-456 TVEAE
+456 TVEAD

-470 LEQALAAPLR
+470 LEQALAVPLR
-480 EIVEQD
+480 ELVEQN

-491 CALPHDVRSRVENM
+491 CSLPHDVRSRVEGM

-510 QALSL
+510 QALRL

-531 TDTARA
+531 TDGARA
-537 EKRVFDLRKTLRQ
+537 ATRAFDLRRMLQKT
-550 AHDTCRPLAEKSG
+550 HEHCRALAEKSG
-563 IALGWHVPADLEQ
+563 IALGWHVPSDLEQ
-576 LYEGPA
+576 RYEGPA
-582 GELEDVL
+582 GDLEETL
-589 RLLLEDALRATKGG
+589 RLLLEDAVRASKGG
-603 KIHFAVR
+603 KVHFAVR
-610 RVPDSKHPGHLLFQV
+610 HVPDSKHPGHLLFQV

-630 GLPPEQRSASL
+630 GLPPEQRSAPL

-646 ELSSSHGGF
+646 ELSSAHGGF

-671 QLHLPEASDGED
+671 QLQLPEASADD
-683 LPTVLVCAPDAATRH
+683 LPTVLVCAPDAATRR

-703 LRDLPCTCHETGT
+703 LRDLPCTCRETGT

-721 ATGARKGRTPAAVLL
+721 AAGARRGGTPATVLL

-744 DAAPLLRRYHSLAER
+744 EAAPMLRRYHGLAER

-779 HAGFS
+779 NAGFS

-832 PAAAPQ
+832 PVAAPQ

-845 LLLSTDDIPQQTAPA
+845 LLLSTDDMPERTVPA
-860 APAAASAD
+860 AQAATGGD
-868 LPDLFAAPAAAAAD
+868 LPDLFAAPASAGAEAAPAA
-882 TAQAEPLPLTDDMRL
+882 PLSLTDDMRC
-897 DMPAAQ
+897 DAPVAPVAPVAQ
-903 TARPV
+903 TARPEAEQPLPADDEQSGAV
-908 ADAVQ
+908 RADAAAASAADDAQ
-913 PEEAAPAESPVQE
+913 PV
-926 NENAPDAAEDIAPA
+926 APA
-940 PAPAAPDFPSVPMPE
+940 P
-955 TAETNEAAMP
+955 
-965 EAPVKE
+965 
-971 EEPAAPAADMTRE
+971 
-984 EPLPQQETAA
+984 
-994 AAAAAPADVAAEA
+994 
-1007 LSDEMD
+1007 
-1013 SAEEAGTKAV
+1013 
-1023 AGADVTPPARD
+1023 
-1034 EAAAVSPSAPA
+1034 
-1045 FPAPARE
+1045 
-1052 AAAEQA
+1052 
-1058 PPADDVQTGDAPTDA
+1058 
-1073 AEAPVS
+1073 
-1079 DAVQPEEAASADSPV
+1079 ADSPV
-1094 QENEN
+1094 QENDA
-1099 APEAAEDVAPAPAP
+1099 APEAAEDDGPAPAP
-1113 AAPDFPSVPV
+1113 TAPDFPSVPV
-1123 GETAETNEAAMPEAP
+1123 ATMDDATTPEAP
-1138 TREEDTSVPATD
+1138 LEEEKEEAPAAEAP
-1150 MTQEEPLPQQE
+1150 QEEALPQQG
-1161 TADAAPADVAA
+1161 TADAAAPADSPAA
-1172 EALSDEMDSTDE
+1172 SSDAADSTEE
-1184 AGAETVAD
+1184 AVAETEAD
-1192 TDVTP
+1192 ADMP
-1197 SAQDEA
+1197 GPAQDEA
-1203 AAVPPSAPAFPAPA
+1203 AEVPPSAPAFPAPA
-1217 REAAAEQTLP
+1217 QEVEAEQPLP
-1227 ADDVQTGDAS
+1227 ADDEQSGAVRA
-1237 TDAAEAPVSDAV
+1237 DAA
-1249 QPEEA
+1249 A
-1254 ASADSPVQENENAPE
+1254 ASAADDAQPVAPAPADSPVQENDAAPE
-1269 AAEDVAPAPAPAA
+1269 AAEDDGPAPAPTA

-1291 EMAETNEAAMPEAP
+1291 AMDDAATQEAP
-1305 AREEDTAAPAAGM
+1305 LEKEA
-1318 TREEPLPQQETA
+1318 LPQQGTA
-1330 DAAPADV
+1330 DAATPADGP
-1337 AAEAL
+1337 AAS
-1342 SDEMDSTDEAGAETV
+1342 SDAADSTEEAVAETE
-1357 ADTDVTPSAQ
+1357 ADADMPSPAQ
-1367 DEAAAVP
+1367 DEAA
-1374 PSAPAFP
+1374 
-1381 APAREA
+1381 
-1387 AAEQTLPADDVQT
+1387 
-1400 GDAST
+1400 
-1405 DAAEAPVSDAVQ
+1405 EAPR
-1417 PEEAA
+1417 P
-1422 SADSPVQENENAPEA
+1422 
-1437 AEDVAPAPAPAA
+1437 
-1449 PDFPSV
+1449 
-1455 PVAEMAET
+1455 
-1463 NEAAMPE
+1463 
-1470 APVKEAGP
+1470 
-1478 VAPVADMTREEPL
+1478 
-1491 PQQETADA
+1491 
-1499 AAAAPA
+1499 
-1505 DDATGATVDE
+1505 
-1515 KERTEAPVA
+1515 
-1524 DAQAASATRAPAFPS
+1524 APAFPS
-1539 VEAAASPLAGGYVS
+1539 ADAARPLAGGYVS

-1567 PIGTPVDRPAPR
+1567 PIGTPVSRPVPR
-1579 QEETVS
+1579 REEAAS

-1625 PQPRKSSSTGPG
+1625 PPPRKGPG
-1637 AGTQPAFPGAPVEE
+1637 SGPAAGTQPAFPGAPVEE
-1651 APQAVPGSKDV
+1651 APHAVPGSKDV

-1702 GNGQPQDK
+1702 GSSQPRDDREEDK
-1710 EEARSPQAPAA
+1710 GPQAPAA
-1721 TAQERQGTPRP
+1721 TVQERQGTPRP
-1732 MPRKDAPREETPGT
+1732 IPKKEGPQQKSPEAAAEIP
-1746 TADIPATTNPWIER
+1746 TAANPWIER
-1760 RAASR
+1760 RTAPRPAA
-1765 PVAPTPR
+1765 PAPR
-1772 MPVPPMPQRPQPP
+1772 VPVPPMPQRPQPP

-1871 ISMGS
+1871 ISLGS

>member
-401 PGREAGTSAEPA
+401 PGREAGTSAEPV

-531 TDTARA
+531 ADTARA

-721 ATGARKGRTPAAVLL
+721 AAGARKGRTPAAVLL

-845 LLLSTDDIPQQTAPA
+845 LLLSTDDSPQQTAPA

-882 TAQAEPLPLTDDMRL
+882 TAQTEPLPLTDDMRL
-897 DMPAAQ
+897 DTPAAQ

-913 PEEAAPAESPVQE
+913 PEEAAPA
-926 NENAPDAAEDIAPA
+926 
-940 PAPAAPDFPSVPMPE
+940 
-955 TAETNEAAMP
+955 
-965 EAPVKE
+965 
-971 EEPAAPAADMTRE
+971 
-984 EPLPQQETAA
+984 
-994 AAAAAPADVAAEA
+994 
-1007 LSDEMD
+1007 
-1013 SAEEAGTKAV
+1013 
-1023 AGADVTPPARD
+1023 
-1034 EAAAVSPSAPA
+1034 
-1045 FPAPARE
+1045 
-1052 AAAEQA
+1052 
-1058 PPADDVQTGDAPTDA
+1058 
-1073 AEAPVS
+1073 
-1079 DAVQPEEAASADSPV
+1079 DSPV

-1099 APEAAEDVAPAPAP
+1099 S
-1113 AAPDFPSVPV
+1113 PD
-1123 GETAETNEAAMPEAP
+1123 
-1138 TREEDTSVPATD
+1138 
-1150 MTQEEPLPQQE
+1150 
-1161 TADAAPADVAA
+1161 
-1172 EALSDEMDSTDE
+1172 
-1184 AGAETVAD
+1184 
-1192 TDVTP
+1192 
-1197 SAQDEA
+1197 
-1203 AAVPPSAPAFPAPA
+1203 
-1217 REAAAEQTLP
+1217 
-1227 ADDVQTGDAS
+1227 
-1237 TDAAEAPVSDAV
+1237 
-1249 QPEEA
+1249 
-1254 ASADSPVQENENAPE
+1254 
-1269 AAEDVAPAPAPAA
+1269 
-1282 PDFPSVPVA
+1282 
-1291 EMAETNEAAMPEAP
+1291 
-1305 AREEDTAAPAAGM
+1305 
-1318 TREEPLPQQETA
+1318 
-1330 DAAPADV
+1330 
-1337 AAEAL
+1337 
-1342 SDEMDSTDEAGAETV
+1342 
-1357 ADTDVTPSAQ
+1357 
-1367 DEAAAVP
+1367 
-1374 PSAPAFP
+1374 
-1381 APAREA
+1381 
-1387 AAEQTLPADDVQT
+1387 
-1400 GDAST
+1400 
-1405 DAAEAPVSDAVQ
+1405 
-1417 PEEAA
+1417 
-1422 SADSPVQENENAPEA
+1422 A

-1470 APVKEAGP
+1470 APVKEEETAAPAAG
-1478 VAPVADMTREEPL
+1478 MTREEPL

-1505 DDATGATVDE
+1505 DAAAEALSDEMDSTDEAGAETVADADVPSPARDEAAEVPPSAPAFPAPARETAAEQPLPADDVQTGDAPTDAAEAPMSDAVQPEEAAPADSPVQENENTPEAAEDVAPAPAPAAPDFPSVPVAETAETNDAAMPEAPVKEEELAAPAADMTREEPLPQQEAADAAAAAPADAAAEALSDEMDSTDEAGAETVADADVPSPARDEAAEVPPSAPAFPAPARETAAEQPLPADDVQTGDAPTDAAEAPMSDAVQPEEAAPADSPVQENENTPEAAEDVAPAPAPAAPDFPSVPVAEMAETNEAAMPETPVKEAGPAAPAADMTREEPLSQQETADAAAAAPADVATGATVDE

-1567 PIGTPVDRPAPR
+1567 PIGTPVDRPAPW

-1625 PQPRKSSSTGPG
+1625 PQPRKSSSTGPA

-1746 TADIPATTNPWIER
+1746 TANIPATTNPWIER
-1760 RAASR
+1760 RTASR

>member
-112 RLEIPAAGTERTE
+112 RLEIPAAGTERIE

-480 EIVEQD
+480 EIVEQN

-505 GRRAR
+505 GRRVR

-515 LHDPAGDAAAP
+515 LHDPAGDAPAP

-531 TDTARA
+531 ADTARA

-721 ATGARKGRTPAAVLL
+721 AAGARKGRTPAAVLL

-882 TAQAEPLPLTDDMRL
+882 TAQAETLPLTDDMRL
-897 DMPAAQ
+897 DTSAAQ

-913 PEEAAPAESPVQE
+913 PEEAA
-926 NENAPDAAEDIAPA
+926 
-940 PAPAAPDFPSVPMPE
+940 
-955 TAETNEAAMP
+955 
-965 EAPVKE
+965 
-971 EEPAAPAADMTRE
+971 
-984 EPLPQQETAA
+984 
-994 AAAAAPADVAAEA
+994 
-1007 LSDEMD
+1007 
-1013 SAEEAGTKAV
+1013 
-1023 AGADVTPPARD
+1023 
-1034 EAAAVSPSAPA
+1034 
-1045 FPAPARE
+1045 
-1052 AAAEQA
+1052 
-1058 PPADDVQTGDAPTDA
+1058 
-1073 AEAPVS
+1073 
-1079 DAVQPEEAASADSPV
+1079 SADSPV
-1094 QENEN
+1094 QESEN

-1123 GETAETNEAAMPEAP
+1123 AETAETNEAAMPEAP
-1138 TREEDTSVPATD
+1138 AREEDTAVPATD

-1192 TDVTP
+1192 ADVTP
-1197 SAQDEA
+1197 PARDEA

-1217 REAAAEQTLP
+1217 RETAAEQAPP
-1227 ADDVQTGDAS
+1227 ADGVQTGDAP

-1254 ASADSPVQENENAPE
+1254 ASADSPVQEHENAPE

-1291 EMAETNEAAMPEAP
+1291 ETAETSEAAMPEAP
-1305 AREEDTAAPAAGM
+1305 AREADTAVPATDM
-1318 TREEPLPQQETA
+1318 TQEEPLPQQETA

-1357 ADTDVTPSAQ
+1357 ADADVTPPAR

-1381 APAREA
+1381 APARET
-1387 AAEQTLPADDVQT
+1387 AAEQAPPADGVQT
-1400 GDAST
+1400 GDAPT

-1417 PEEAA
+1417 PEEVA

-1437 AEDVAPAPAPAA
+1437 AEDVAPPPAPAA

-1455 PVAEMAET
+1455 PMAET
-1463 NEAAMPE
+1463 AETSEAAMPE
-1470 APVKEAGP
+1470 APVKEEGP
-1478 VAPVADMTREEPL
+1478 AAPAADMTREEPL
-1491 PQQETADA
+1491 PQQEAADA

-1505 DDATGATVDE
+1505 DAATGATVDE

-1524 DAQAASATRAPAFPS
+1524 DAQASATRAPAFPS
-1539 VEAAASPLAGGYVS
+1539 VEAVASPIAGGYVS

-1625 PQPRKSSSTGPG
+1625 PQPRKSSSTGPA

-1760 RAASR
+1760 RTASR

>member
-10 AGSRRLALIV
+10 AGFRRLALIV

-58 GTAAGQLGILPYL
+58 GAAAGQLGILPYL

-211 VMLALAVV
+211 VMLALAVA

-262 PADAV
+262 PADAI

-480 EIVEQD
+480 EIVEQN

-510 QALSL
+510 QALNL
-515 LHDPAGDAAAP
+515 LHDPAGDAPAP

-531 TDTARA
+531 ADTARA

-550 AHDTCRPLAEKSG
+550 THDTCRPLAEKSG

-721 ATGARKGRTPAAVLL
+721 AAGARKGRTPAAVLL

-882 TAQAEPLPLTDDMRL
+882 TAQTEPLPLTDDMRL
-897 DMPAAQ
+897 DTPAAQ

-913 PEEAAPAESPVQE
+913 PEEAASAESPVQE
-926 NENAPDAAEDIAPA
+926 NENAPEAAEDVAPA
-940 PAPAAPDFPSVPMPE
+940 PAPAAPDFPSVPVAE

-971 EEPAAPAADMTRE
+971 EGPAAPAADMTRE
-984 EPLPQQETAA
+984 EPLPQQETADA
-994 AAAAAPADVAAEA
+994 DAPADAAAET

-1013 SAEEAGTKAV
+1013 STEEAGAKAV
-1023 AGADVTPPARD
+1023 ADADVTPPARD
-1034 EAAAVSPSAPA
+1034 EAAAVPPSAPA

-1052 AAAEQA
+1052 TAAEQA
-1058 PPADDVQTGDAPTDA
+1058 LPADDVQTGDAPTDA

-1079 DAVQPEEAASADSPV
+1079 DAVQPEEVASADSPV

-1123 GETAETNEAAMPEAP
+1123 AETAETNDAAMPEAP
-1138 TREEDTSVPATD
+1138 VKEEEPAAPAAD
-1150 MTQEEPLPQQE
+1150 MTREEPLPQQE
-1161 TADAAPADVAA
+1161 TADAAPADAAA

-1184 AGAETVAD
+1184 AGAKAVAD
-1192 TDVTP
+1192 TDVP
-1197 SAQDEA
+1197 SPARDEA
-1203 AAVPPSAPAFPAPA
+1203 AAVPPSAPAFLAPA
-1217 REAAAEQTLP
+1217 REVAAEQAPP
-1227 ADDVQTGDAS
+1227 ADDVQTGDAP
-1237 TDAAEAPVSDAV
+1237 TDAAEAPVSDAA

-1254 ASADSPVQENENAPE
+1254 ASVDSPVQENENAPE

-1305 AREEDTAAPAAGM
+1305 AREEDTAAPAAG
-1318 TREEPLPQQETA
+1318 
-1330 DAAPADV
+1330 
-1337 AAEAL
+1337 
-1342 SDEMDSTDEAGAETV
+1342 
-1357 ADTDVTPSAQ
+1357 
-1367 DEAAAVP
+1367 
-1374 PSAPAFP
+1374 
-1381 APAREA
+1381 
-1387 AAEQTLPADDVQT
+1387 
-1400 GDAST
+1400 
-1405 DAAEAPVSDAVQ
+1405 
-1417 PEEAA
+1417 
-1422 SADSPVQENENAPEA
+1422 
-1437 AEDVAPAPAPAA
+1437 
-1449 PDFPSV
+1449 
-1455 PVAEMAET
+1455 
-1463 NEAAMPE
+1463 
-1470 APVKEAGP
+1470 
-1478 VAPVADMTREEPL
+1478 MTREEPL

-1625 PQPRKSSSTGPG
+1625 PQPRKSSSTGPA

-1760 RAASR
+1760 RTASR

>member
-480 EIVEQD
+480 EIVEQN

-510 QALSL
+510 QALNL

-531 TDTARA
+531 ADTARA

-819 TRQADAPLPDLFG
+819 TRQTDAPLPDLFG

-868 LPDLFAAPAAAAAD
+868 LPDLFAAPANATAD
-882 TAQAEPLPLTDDMRL
+882 TAQTDPLPLTDDMRL
-897 DMPAAQ
+897 DTPAAQ

-908 ADAVQ
+908 ADAAQ
-913 PEEAAPAESPVQE
+913 PEEAAPADSPVQE
-926 NENAPDAAEDIAPA
+926 NENSPDAAEDVAPA
-940 PAPAAPDFPSVPMPE
+940 PAPAAPDFPSVPVAE

-971 EEPAAPAADMTRE
+971 EGPAAPAADMTRE
-984 EPLPQQETAA
+984 EPLPQQETADA
-994 AAAAAPADVAAEA
+994 GTPADTAAEA

-1023 AGADVTPPARD
+1023 ADTDVPSPARD
-1034 EAAAVSPSAPA
+1034 EAAAVPPSAPA

-1058 PPADDVQTGDAPTDA
+1058 LPADDVQTGDAPTDA

-1094 QENEN
+1094 QE
-1099 APEAAEDVAPAPAP
+1099 
-1113 AAPDFPSVPV
+1113 S
-1123 GETAETNEAAMPEAP
+1123 
-1138 TREEDTSVPATD
+1138 
-1150 MTQEEPLPQQE
+1150 
-1161 TADAAPADVAA
+1161 
-1172 EALSDEMDSTDE
+1172 
-1184 AGAETVAD
+1184 
-1192 TDVTP
+1192 
-1197 SAQDEA
+1197 
-1203 AAVPPSAPAFPAPA
+1203 
-1217 REAAAEQTLP
+1217 
-1227 ADDVQTGDAS
+1227 
-1237 TDAAEAPVSDAV
+1237 
-1249 QPEEA
+1249 
-1254 ASADSPVQENENAPE
+1254 ENAPE

-1291 EMAETNEAAMPEAP
+1291 ETAETNEAAMPEAP
-1305 AREEDTAAPAAGM
+1305 TREEDTSVPAADM

-1330 DAAPADV
+1330 DAGAPAD
-1337 AAEAL
+1337 AAADTL
-1342 SDEMDSTDEAGAETV
+1342 SDEMDSTEEAGAKAV
-1357 ADTDVTPSAQ
+1357 ADADVPSPAR
-1367 DEAAAVP
+1367 DEAAAVS

-1381 APAREA
+1381 APARET

-1400 GDAST
+1400 GDVRT
-1405 DAAEAPVSDAVQ
+1405 DADEAPVSDAVQ

-1422 SADSPVQENENAPEA
+1422 PADSPVQENENAPEA
-1437 AEDVAPAPAPAA
+1437 AEDVAPPPAPAA

-1455 PVAEMAET
+1455 PVAETAET
-1463 NEAAMPE
+1463 SEAAMPE

-1478 VAPVADMTREEPL
+1478 AAPAADMTREEPL
-1491 PQQETADA
+1491 PQQEAADA

-1505 DDATGATVDE
+1505 DAATGATVDE

-1524 DAQAASATRAPAFPS
+1524 DAQASATRAPAFPS
-1539 VEAAASPLAGGYVS
+1539 VEAVASPLAGGYVS

-1567 PIGTPVDRPAPR
+1567 PIGTPVNRPAPR

-1585 APVETVVTVRPL
+1585 APMETVVTVRPL

-1625 PQPRKSSSTGPG
+1625 PQPRKSSSTGPA

-1651 APQAVPGSKDV
+1651 TPQAVPGSKDV

-1760 RAASR
+1760 RTASR

>member
-1 MTYPLLPLQ
+1 
-10 AGSRRLALIV
+10 
-20 IPLLL
+20 
-25 VLSLAA
+25 
-31 TCPAVPTP
+31 
-39 PPAPAP
+39 
-45 TPALPVSLSATPQ
+45 
-58 GTAAGQLGILPYL
+58 
-71 SAFLDTDGDMSV
+71 
-83 EEVATPGM
+83 
-91 MPSFQPLHPRTLPR
+91 
-105 SSGVTWL
+105 
-112 RLEIPAAGTERTE
+112 
-125 SLMLDLGQGVP
+125 
-136 AGAVLYTP
+136 
-144 DIDPLSRQTT
+144 
-154 WQESQANWRN
+154 
-164 LLPLPLPAETPQ
+164 
-176 VCFIRLDGQPP
+176 
-187 LWFAPTL
+187 
-194 RSLDNLAGA
+194 
-203 PESLLGPG
+203 
-211 VMLALAVV
+211 
-219 MLLALLRGITERG
+219 
-232 QWRFWTALYVGAAL
+232 
-246 THAVL
+246 
-251 GGPDLGAGNIT
+251 
-262 PADAV
+262 
-267 SAMAPGLALMF
+267 
-278 LAHLARHLMQ
+278 
-288 TASHSR
+288 
-294 LLDIQYL
+294 
-301 LLSLPGAVLA
+301 
-311 LLPLWPDFSWLG
+311 
-323 RFLPLWPMLALIF
+323 
-336 VPTTLGAWL
+336 
-345 MGVPGARRF
+345 
-354 LLGCLVAA
+354 
-362 LGAGLAVLDLGTLL
+362 
-376 PPFVQGTLPL
+376 
-386 WGTALSALII
+386 
-396 AGMSA
+396 
-401 PGREAGTSAEPA
+401 
-413 DPLAPGRPA
+413 
-422 RNQTITDPNLR
+422 
-433 LLDTDG
+433 
-439 NTLPLMT
+439 MT

-480 EIVEQD
+480 EIVEQN

-531 TDTARA
+531 ADTARA

-671 QLHLPEASDGED
+671 QLHLPDASDGED

-721 ATGARKGRTPAAVLL
+721 AAGARKGRTPAAVLL

-819 TRQADAPLPDLFG
+819 TRQTDAPLPDLFG

-868 LPDLFAAPAAAAAD
+868 LPDLFAAPANATAD
-882 TAQAEPLPLTDDMRL
+882 TAQTDPLPLTDDMRL
-897 DMPAAQ
+897 DTPAAQ

-913 PEEAAPAESPVQE
+913 PEEAAPA
-926 NENAPDAAEDIAPA
+926 
-940 PAPAAPDFPSVPMPE
+940 
-955 TAETNEAAMP
+955 
-965 EAPVKE
+965 
-971 EEPAAPAADMTRE
+971 
-984 EPLPQQETAA
+984 
-994 AAAAAPADVAAEA
+994 
-1007 LSDEMD
+1007 
-1013 SAEEAGTKAV
+1013 
-1023 AGADVTPPARD
+1023 
-1034 EAAAVSPSAPA
+1034 
-1045 FPAPARE
+1045 
-1052 AAAEQA
+1052 
-1058 PPADDVQTGDAPTDA
+1058 
-1073 AEAPVS
+1073 
-1079 DAVQPEEAASADSPV
+1079 DSPV

-1099 APEAAEDVAPAPAP
+1099 S
-1113 AAPDFPSVPV
+1113 PD
-1123 GETAETNEAAMPEAP
+1123 
-1138 TREEDTSVPATD
+1138 
-1150 MTQEEPLPQQE
+1150 
-1161 TADAAPADVAA
+1161 
-1172 EALSDEMDSTDE
+1172 
-1184 AGAETVAD
+1184 
-1192 TDVTP
+1192 
-1197 SAQDEA
+1197 
-1203 AAVPPSAPAFPAPA
+1203 
-1217 REAAAEQTLP
+1217 
-1227 ADDVQTGDAS
+1227 
-1237 TDAAEAPVSDAV
+1237 
-1249 QPEEA
+1249 
-1254 ASADSPVQENENAPE
+1254 

-1291 EMAETNEAAMPEAP
+1291 ET
-1305 AREEDTAAPAAGM
+1305 
-1318 TREEPLPQQETA
+1318 
-1330 DAAPADV
+1330 
-1337 AAEAL
+1337 
-1342 SDEMDSTDEAGAETV
+1342 
-1357 ADTDVTPSAQ
+1357 
-1367 DEAAAVP
+1367 
-1374 PSAPAFP
+1374 
-1381 APAREA
+1381 
-1387 AAEQTLPADDVQT
+1387 
-1400 GDAST
+1400 
-1405 DAAEAPVSDAVQ
+1405 
-1417 PEEAA
+1417 
-1422 SADSPVQENENAPEA
+1422 
-1437 AEDVAPAPAPAA
+1437 
-1449 PDFPSV
+1449 
-1455 PVAEMAET
+1455 AET

-1470 APVKEAGP
+1470 APVKEEGP
-1478 VAPVADMTREEPL
+1478 AAPAADMTREEPL
-1491 PQQETADA
+1491 PQQEAADA

-1505 DDATGATVDE
+1505 DAATGATVDE

-1524 DAQAASATRAPAFPS
+1524 DAQASATRAPAFPS
-1539 VEAAASPLAGGYVS
+1539 VEAVASPLAGGYVS

-1567 PIGTPVDRPAPR
+1567 PIGTPVNRPAPR

-1625 PQPRKSSSTGPG
+1625 PQPRKSSSTGPA

-1651 APQAVPGSKDV
+1651 TPQAVPGSKDV

>member
-10 AGSRRLALIV
+10 AGFRRLALIV

-194 RSLDNLAGA
+194 RSLDNLASA

-480 EIVEQD
+480 EIVEQN

-531 TDTARA
+531 ADTARA

-646 ELSSSHGGF
+646 KLSSSHGGF

-971 EEPAAPAADMTRE
+971 EGPAAPAADMTQE
-984 EPLPQQETAA
+984 EPLPQQETAD
-994 AAAAAPADVAAEA
+994 AAAAAPADDAAET

-1013 SAEEAGTKAV
+1013 STDEAGAETV
-1023 AGADVTPPARD
+1023 ADADVTPPARD
-1034 EAAAVSPSAPA
+1034 EAAAVPPSAPA

-1058 PPADDVQTGDAPTDA
+1058 LPADDVQTGDAPTDA
-1073 AEAPVS
+1073 AEAPMS

-1094 QENEN
+1094 QESEN

-1113 AAPDFPSVPV
+1113 AAPDFPSVP
-1123 GETAETNEAAMPEAP
+1123 MPE
-1138 TREEDTSVPATD
+1138 T
-1150 MTQEEPLPQQE
+1150 
-1161 TADAAPADVAA
+1161 
-1172 EALSDEMDSTDE
+1172 
-1184 AGAETVAD
+1184 
-1192 TDVTP
+1192 
-1197 SAQDEA
+1197 
-1203 AAVPPSAPAFPAPA
+1203 
-1217 REAAAEQTLP
+1217 
-1227 ADDVQTGDAS
+1227 
-1237 TDAAEAPVSDAV
+1237 
-1249 QPEEA
+1249 
-1254 ASADSPVQENENAPE
+1254 
-1269 AAEDVAPAPAPAA
+1269 
-1282 PDFPSVPVA
+1282 
-1291 EMAETNEAAMPEAP
+1291 
-1305 AREEDTAAPAAGM
+1305 
-1318 TREEPLPQQETA
+1318 
-1330 DAAPADV
+1330 
-1337 AAEAL
+1337 
-1342 SDEMDSTDEAGAETV
+1342 
-1357 ADTDVTPSAQ
+1357 
-1367 DEAAAVP
+1367 
-1374 PSAPAFP
+1374 
-1381 APAREA
+1381 
-1387 AAEQTLPADDVQT
+1387 
-1400 GDAST
+1400 
-1405 DAAEAPVSDAVQ
+1405 
-1417 PEEAA
+1417 
-1422 SADSPVQENENAPEA
+1422 
-1437 AEDVAPAPAPAA
+1437 
-1449 PDFPSV
+1449 
-1455 PVAEMAET
+1455 AET

-1470 APVKEAGP
+1470 APVKEEGP
-1478 VAPVADMTREEPL
+1478 AAPAADMTQEEPL

-1539 VEAAASPLAGGYVS
+1539 VEAAASPIAGGYVS

-1625 PQPRKSSSTGPG
+1625 PQPRKSSSTGPA

-1710 EEARSPQAPAA
+1710 EGARSPQAPAA

>member
-1 MTYPLLPLQ
+1 MTHPLLPTQ
-10 AGSRRLALIV
+10 AASRRLALIV

-39 PPAPAP
+39 PPASAP
-45 TPALPVSLSATPQ
+45 TPALPADLSATPR
-58 GTAAGQLGILPYL
+58 GSAAGQLDILPYL
-71 SAFLDTDGDMSV
+71 SAFLDTDGDRSV
-83 EEVATPGM
+83 EEVAAPGM
-91 MPSFQPLHPRTLPR
+91 LSSFRPLHPRTLPR

-112 RLEIPAAGTERTE
+112 RLEIPAAGPGRPAP
-125 SLMLDLGQGVP
+125 LVLDLGQGVP

-144 DIDPLSRQTT
+144 GIDPLSRQTT
-154 WQESQANWRN
+154 WQEDRANWRN
-164 LLPLPLPAETPQ
+164 LLCLPLPGETPQ
-176 VCFIRLDGQPP
+176 ICYIRLDGQPP

-194 RSLDNLAGA
+194 RSLDNLADA

-311 LLPLWPDFSWLG
+311 LLPLWPDFSWMG
-323 RFLPLWPMLALIF
+323 RYLPLWPMLALIF

-362 LGAGLAVLDLGTLL
+362 LGAGLAVLDFGTLL

-401 PGREAGTSAEPA
+401 PGRETETAAAGPA
-413 DPLAPGRPA
+413 DPPAPDRSA
-422 RNQTITDPNLR
+422 QSQTITDPNLR
-433 LLDTDG
+433 LLDTEG

-456 TVEAE
+456 TVEAD

-470 LEQALAAPLR
+470 LEQALAVPLR
-480 EIVEQD
+480 ELVEQN

-491 CALPHDVRSRVENM
+491 CSLPHDVRSRVEGM

-510 QALSL
+510 QALRL

-531 TDTARA
+531 TDGARA
-537 EKRVFDLRKTLRQ
+537 ATRAFDLRRMLQKT
-550 AHDTCRPLAEKSG
+550 HEHCRVLAEKSG
-563 IALGWHVPADLEQ
+563 IALGWHVPSDLEQ
-576 LYEGPA
+576 RYEGPA
-582 GELEDVL
+582 GDLEETL
-589 RLLLEDALRATKGG
+589 RLLLEDAVRASKGG
-603 KIHFAVR
+603 KVHFAVR
-610 RVPDSKHPGHLLFQV
+610 HVPDSKHPGHLLFQV

-630 GLPPEQRSASL
+630 GLPPEQRSAPL

-646 ELSSSHGGF
+646 ELSSAHGGF

-671 QLHLPEASDGED
+671 QLQLPEASADD
-683 LPTVLVCAPDAATRH
+683 LPTVLVCAPDAATRR

-703 LRDLPCTCHETGT
+703 LRDLPCTCRETGT

-721 ATGARKGRTPAAVLL
+721 AAGARRGGTPATVLL

-744 DAAPLLRRYHSLAER
+744 EAAPMLRRYHGLAER

-779 HAGFS
+779 NAGFS

-832 PAAAPQ
+832 PVAAPQ

-845 LLLSTDDIPQQTAPA
+845 LLLSTDDMPERTVPA
-860 APAAASAD
+860 AQAATGGD
-868 LPDLFAAPAAAAAD
+868 LPDLFAAPASAGAEAAPAA
-882 TAQAEPLPLTDDMRL
+882 PLSLTDDMRR
-897 DMPAAQ
+897 DAPVAPVAQ
-903 TARPV
+903 TARPEAEQPLP
-908 ADAVQ
+908 ADDEQSGAVRA
-913 PEEAAPAESPVQE
+913 EAAEASAADDAQPV
-926 NENAPDAAEDIAPA
+926 APA
-940 PAPAAPDFPSVPMPE
+940 P
-955 TAETNEAAMP
+955 
-965 EAPVKE
+965 
-971 EEPAAPAADMTRE
+971 
-984 EPLPQQETAA
+984 
-994 AAAAAPADVAAEA
+994 
-1007 LSDEMD
+1007 
-1013 SAEEAGTKAV
+1013 
-1023 AGADVTPPARD
+1023 
-1034 EAAAVSPSAPA
+1034 
-1045 FPAPARE
+1045 
-1052 AAAEQA
+1052 
-1058 PPADDVQTGDAPTDA
+1058 
-1073 AEAPVS
+1073 
-1079 DAVQPEEAASADSPV
+1079 ADSPV
-1094 QENEN
+1094 QENGA
-1099 APEAAEDVAPAPAP
+1099 APEAAEDDGPAPAP
-1113 AAPDFPSVPV
+1113 
-1123 GETAETNEAAMPEAP
+1123 T
-1138 TREEDTSVPATD
+1138 
-1150 MTQEEPLPQQE
+1150 
-1161 TADAAPADVAA
+1161 
-1172 EALSDEMDSTDE
+1172 
-1184 AGAETVAD
+1184 
-1192 TDVTP
+1192 
-1197 SAQDEA
+1197 
-1203 AAVPPSAPAFPAPA
+1203 
-1217 REAAAEQTLP
+1217 
-1227 ADDVQTGDAS
+1227 
-1237 TDAAEAPVSDAV
+1237 
-1249 QPEEA
+1249 
-1254 ASADSPVQENENAPE
+1254 
-1269 AAEDVAPAPAPAA
+1269 A

-1291 EMAETNEAAMPEAP
+1291 AMDDAATQEAP
-1305 AREEDTAAPAAGM
+1305 LEEEKEEAPTAEAPQ
-1318 TREEPLPQQETA
+1318 EEALPQQGTA
-1330 DAAPADV
+1330 DAAAPADGPAV
-1337 AAEAL
+1337 PSGAA
-1342 SDEMDSTDEAGAETV
+1342 DSTEEAVAETE
-1357 ADTDVTPSAQ
+1357 ADADMPSPAQ
-1367 DEAAAVP
+1367 DEAA
-1374 PSAPAFP
+1374 
-1381 APAREA
+1381 
-1387 AAEQTLPADDVQT
+1387 
-1400 GDAST
+1400 
-1405 DAAEAPVSDAVQ
+1405 EAPR
-1417 PEEAA
+1417 P
-1422 SADSPVQENENAPEA
+1422 
-1437 AEDVAPAPAPAA
+1437 
-1449 PDFPSV
+1449 
-1455 PVAEMAET
+1455 
-1463 NEAAMPE
+1463 
-1470 APVKEAGP
+1470 
-1478 VAPVADMTREEPL
+1478 
-1491 PQQETADA
+1491 
-1499 AAAAPA
+1499 
-1505 DDATGATVDE
+1505 
-1515 KERTEAPVA
+1515 
-1524 DAQAASATRAPAFPS
+1524 APAFPS
-1539 VEAAASPLAGGYVS
+1539 ADAARPLAGGYVS

-1567 PIGTPVDRPAPR
+1567 PIGTPVSRPVPR
-1579 QEETVS
+1579 REEAAS

-1597 RRDVSPDE
+1597 RRGVSPDE

-1625 PQPRKSSSTGPG
+1625 PPPRKGPG
-1637 AGTQPAFPGAPVEE
+1637 SGPAAGTQPAFPGAPVEE
-1651 APQAVPGSKDV
+1651 APHAVPGSKDV

-1702 GNGQPQDK
+1702 GSSQPRDDREEDK
-1710 EEARSPQAPAA
+1710 GPQVPAA
-1721 TAQERQGTPRP
+1721 TVQERQGTPRP
-1732 MPRKDAPREETPGT
+1732 IPKKEGPQQKSPEAAAEIP
-1746 TADIPATTNPWIER
+1746 TAANPWIER
-1760 RAASR
+1760 RTAPRPAA
-1765 PVAPTPR
+1765 PAPR
-1772 MPVPPMPQRPQPP
+1772 VPVPPMPQRPQPP

-1871 ISMGS
+1871 ISLGS

>member
-10 AGSRRLALIV
+10 AGFRRLALIV

-112 RLEIPAAGTERTE
+112 RLEIPAAGTERIE

-480 EIVEQD
+480 EIVEQN

-526 AAPAP
+526 VVPAPA
-531 TDTARA
+531 DTARA

-550 AHDTCRPLAEKSG
+550 THDTCRPLAEKSG

-882 TAQAEPLPLTDDMRL
+882 TAQTEPLPLTDDMRL
-897 DMPAAQ
+897 DTPAAQ

-908 ADAVQ
+908 ADAAQ
-913 PEEAAPAESPVQE
+913 PEEAAPADSPVQE
-926 NENAPDAAEDIAPA
+926 NENAPEAAEDVAPA
-940 PAPAAPDFPSVPMPE
+940 PAPAAPDFPSVPVPE

-971 EEPAAPAADMTRE
+971 EETAAPAAGMTRE
-984 EPLPQQETAA
+984 EPLPQQETADA
-994 AAAAAPADVAAEA
+994 GTPADAAAEA

-1013 SAEEAGTKAV
+1013 SAEEAGTKAM
-1023 AGADVTPPARD
+1023 ADADVPSPARD

-1058 PPADDVQTGDAPTDA
+1058 LPADDVQAGDAPTDA

-1123 GETAETNEAAMPEAP
+1123 AETAETNEAAMPEAP
-1138 TREEDTSVPATD
+1138 AREEDTAVPATD
-1150 MTQEEPLPQQE
+1150 MTQEEPLPQQK
-1161 TADAAPADVAA
+1161 TADADAPADAAA
-1172 EALSDEMDSTDE
+1172 EALSDEMDSAEE
-1184 AGAETVAD
+1184 AVAEAMAD
-1192 TDVTP
+1192 ADVP
-1197 SAQDEA
+1197 SPARDEA

-1217 REAAAEQTLP
+1217 RETAAEQPLP
-1227 ADDVQTGDAS
+1227 ADDVQTDDARA
-1237 TDAAEAPVSDAV
+1237 DAAEAPVSDAA

-1254 ASADSPVQENENAPE
+1254 APADSPVQENENAPE
-1269 AAEDVAPAPAPAA
+1269 AAEDVAPAPAPTA

-1291 EMAETNEAAMPEAP
+1291 ETAETSEAAMSEAP
-1305 AREEDTAAPAAGM
+1305 AREEDTAVPA
-1318 TREEPLPQQETA
+1318 T
-1330 DAAPADV
+1330 
-1337 AAEAL
+1337 
-1342 SDEMDSTDEAGAETV
+1342 
-1357 ADTDVTPSAQ
+1357 
-1367 DEAAAVP
+1367 
-1374 PSAPAFP
+1374 
-1381 APAREA
+1381 
-1387 AAEQTLPADDVQT
+1387 
-1400 GDAST
+1400 
-1405 DAAEAPVSDAVQ
+1405 
-1417 PEEAA
+1417 
-1422 SADSPVQENENAPEA
+1422 
-1437 AEDVAPAPAPAA
+1437 
-1449 PDFPSV
+1449 
-1455 PVAEMAET
+1455 
-1463 NEAAMPE
+1463 
-1470 APVKEAGP
+1470 
-1478 VAPVADMTREEPL
+1478 DMTREEPL

>member
-1 MTYPLLPLQ
+1 MTYPLLSLQ
-10 AGSRRLALIV
+10 AGFRRLALIV

-480 EIVEQD
+480 EIVEQN

-531 TDTARA
+531 ADTARA

-721 ATGARKGRTPAAVLL
+721 AAGARKGRTPAAVLL

-882 TAQAEPLPLTDDMRL
+882 TAQAEPLPLTNDMRL

-971 EEPAAPAADMTRE
+971 EGPAAPAA
-984 EPLPQQETAA
+984 
-994 AAAAAPADVAAEA
+994 
-1007 LSDEMD
+1007 
-1013 SAEEAGTKAV
+1013 G
-1023 AGADVTPPARD
+1023 
-1034 EAAAVSPSAPA
+1034 
-1045 FPAPARE
+1045 
-1052 AAAEQA
+1052 
-1058 PPADDVQTGDAPTDA
+1058 
-1073 AEAPVS
+1073 
-1079 DAVQPEEAASADSPV
+1079 
-1094 QENEN
+1094 
-1099 APEAAEDVAPAPAP
+1099 
-1113 AAPDFPSVPV
+1113 
-1123 GETAETNEAAMPEAP
+1123 
-1138 TREEDTSVPATD
+1138 

-1161 TADAAPADVAA
+1161 TADAAAAAPADVAA

-1217 REAAAEQTLP
+1217 REAAAEQALP
-1227 ADDVQTGDAS
+1227 ADDVQTGDAP
-1237 TDAAEAPVSDAV
+1237 TDAAEAPMSDAV

-1254 ASADSPVQENENAPE
+1254 ASADSPVQE
-1269 AAEDVAPAPAPAA
+1269 
-1282 PDFPSVPVA
+1282 S
-1291 EMAETNEAAMPEAP
+1291 
-1305 AREEDTAAPAAGM
+1305 
-1318 TREEPLPQQETA
+1318 
-1330 DAAPADV
+1330 
-1337 AAEAL
+1337 
-1342 SDEMDSTDEAGAETV
+1342 
-1357 ADTDVTPSAQ
+1357 
-1367 DEAAAVP
+1367 
-1374 PSAPAFP
+1374 
-1381 APAREA
+1381 
-1387 AAEQTLPADDVQT
+1387 
-1400 GDAST
+1400 
-1405 DAAEAPVSDAVQ
+1405 
-1417 PEEAA
+1417 
-1422 SADSPVQENENAPEA
+1422 ENAPEA

-1746 TADIPATTNPWIER
+1746 TADIPATTHPWIER
-1760 RAASR
+1760 RTASR

>member
-10 AGSRRLALIV
+10 AGFRRLALIV

-531 TDTARA
+531 ADTARA

-683 LPTVLVCAPDAATRH
+683 LPTVLVCAPDAATRR

-721 ATGARKGRTPAAVLL
+721 AAGARKGRTPAAVLL

-882 TAQAEPLPLTDDMRL
+882 TAQTEPLPLTDDMRL
-897 DMPAAQ
+897 DTPAAQ

-908 ADAVQ
+908 VDAVQ
-913 PEEAAPAESPVQE
+913 PEEAASTDSPVQE
-926 NENAPDAAEDIAPA
+926 NENAPEAVEDVAPA

-971 EEPAAPAADMTRE
+971 EGPAAPAA
-984 EPLPQQETAA
+984 
-994 AAAAAPADVAAEA
+994 
-1007 LSDEMD
+1007 
-1013 SAEEAGTKAV
+1013 
-1023 AGADVTPPARD
+1023 
-1034 EAAAVSPSAPA
+1034 
-1045 FPAPARE
+1045 
-1052 AAAEQA
+1052 
-1058 PPADDVQTGDAPTDA
+1058 
-1073 AEAPVS
+1073 
-1079 DAVQPEEAASADSPV
+1079 
-1094 QENEN
+1094 
-1099 APEAAEDVAPAPAP
+1099 
-1113 AAPDFPSVPV
+1113 
-1123 GETAETNEAAMPEAP
+1123 
-1138 TREEDTSVPATD
+1138 D

-1161 TADAAPADVAA
+1161 TADAAAAAPADDAA
-1172 EALSDEMDSTDE
+1172 ETLSDEMDSTDE

-1217 REAAAEQTLP
+1217 REAAAEQALP
-1227 ADDVQTGDAS
+1227 ADDVQTGDAP
-1237 TDAAEAPVSDAV
+1237 TDAAEAPMSDAV

-1254 ASADSPVQENENAPE
+1254 ASADSPVQE
-1269 AAEDVAPAPAPAA
+1269 
-1282 PDFPSVPVA
+1282 S
-1291 EMAETNEAAMPEAP
+1291 
-1305 AREEDTAAPAAGM
+1305 
-1318 TREEPLPQQETA
+1318 
-1330 DAAPADV
+1330 
-1337 AAEAL
+1337 
-1342 SDEMDSTDEAGAETV
+1342 
-1357 ADTDVTPSAQ
+1357 
-1367 DEAAAVP
+1367 
-1374 PSAPAFP
+1374 
-1381 APAREA
+1381 
-1387 AAEQTLPADDVQT
+1387 
-1400 GDAST
+1400 
-1405 DAAEAPVSDAVQ
+1405 
-1417 PEEAA
+1417 
-1422 SADSPVQENENAPEA
+1422 ENAPEA

>member
-10 AGSRRLALIV
+10 AGFRRLALIV

-58 GTAAGQLGILPYL
+58 GAAAGQLGILPYL

-91 MPSFQPLHPRTLPR
+91 MPPFQPLHPRTLPR

-480 EIVEQD
+480 EIVEQN

-510 QALSL
+510 QALNL

-531 TDTARA
+531 ADTARA

-721 ATGARKGRTPAAVLL
+721 AAGARKGRTPAAVLL

-882 TAQAEPLPLTDDMRL
+882 TAQAEPLTLTDDMRL
-897 DMPAAQ
+897 DTPAAQ

-908 ADAVQ
+908 ADAGQ
-913 PEEAAPAESPVQE
+913 PEEAASADSPVQE
-926 NENAPDAAEDIAPA
+926 HENAPEAAEDVAPA
-940 PAPAAPDFPSVPMPE
+940 PAPAAPDFPSVPVPE

-971 EEPAAPAADMTRE
+971 EETAAPAAGMTQE
-984 EPLPQQETAA
+984 EPLPQQETAD
-994 AAAAAPADVAAEA
+994 AAAAAPADDAAET

-1013 SAEEAGTKAV
+1013 STDEAGAKAV
-1023 AGADVTPPARD
+1023 ADTDVTPPARD
-1034 EAAAVSPSAPA
+1034 EAAAVPPSAPA

-1058 PPADDVQTGDAPTDA
+1058 LPADDVQTGDAPTDA

-1079 DAVQPEEAASADSPV
+1079 DAVQPEEAAPADSPV
-1094 QENEN
+1094 QESEN

-1123 GETAETNEAAMPEAP
+1123 GEMAETNEAAMPEAP

-1161 TADAAPADVAA
+1161 TADAAA
-1172 EALSDEMDSTDE
+1172 
-1184 AGAETVAD
+1184 
-1192 TDVTP
+1192 
-1197 SAQDEA
+1197 
-1203 AAVPPSAPAFPAPA
+1203 
-1217 REAAAEQTLP
+1217 
-1227 ADDVQTGDAS
+1227 
-1237 TDAAEAPVSDAV
+1237 
-1249 QPEEA
+1249 
-1254 ASADSPVQENENAPE
+1254 
-1269 AAEDVAPAPAPAA
+1269 
-1282 PDFPSVPVA
+1282 
-1291 EMAETNEAAMPEAP
+1291 
-1305 AREEDTAAPAAGM
+1305 
-1318 TREEPLPQQETA
+1318 
-1330 DAAPADV
+1330 AAPADV
-1337 AAEAL
+1337 
-1342 SDEMDSTDEAGAETV
+1342 
-1357 ADTDVTPSAQ
+1357 
-1367 DEAAAVP
+1367 
-1374 PSAPAFP
+1374 
-1381 APAREA
+1381 
-1387 AAEQTLPADDVQT
+1387 
-1400 GDAST
+1400 
-1405 DAAEAPVSDAVQ
+1405 
-1417 PEEAA
+1417 
-1422 SADSPVQENENAPEA
+1422 
-1437 AEDVAPAPAPAA
+1437 
-1449 PDFPSV
+1449 
-1455 PVAEMAET
+1455 
-1463 NEAAMPE
+1463 
-1470 APVKEAGP
+1470 
-1478 VAPVADMTREEPL
+1478 
-1491 PQQETADA
+1491 
-1499 AAAAPA
+1499 
-1505 DDATGATVDE
+1505 ATGATVDE

-1625 PQPRKSSSTGPG
+1625 PQPRKSSSTGPA

-1746 TADIPATTNPWIER
+1746 TADIPATTHPWIER
-1760 RAASR
+1760 RTASR

>member
-1 MTYPLLPLQ
+1 MTYPLLPVQ
-10 AGSRRLALIV
+10 AACRRLALIV

-39 PPAPAP
+39 PPVPAP
-45 TPALPVSLSATPQ
+45 TPALPASLSAAPQ
-58 GTAAGQLGILPYL
+58 ASATGQLGILPYL

-83 EEVATPGM
+83 EEVAAPGM
-91 MPSFQPLHPRTLPR
+91 MASFQPLHPRALPR

-112 RLEIPAAGTERTE
+112 RLEIPAAGTARAE

-194 RSLDNLAGA
+194 RSLDNLASA

-211 VMLALAVV
+211 IMLALAVV

-288 TASHSR
+288 TPSHSR

-311 LLPLWPDFSWLG
+311 LLPLWPDFSWMG

-401 PGREAGTSAEPA
+401 PGRETGSSAEA
-413 DPLAPGRPA
+413 TDPLAPGRPA
-422 RNQTITDPNLR
+422 QNQTITDPNLR

-480 EIVEQD
+480 EIVEQN

-491 CALPHDVRSRVENM
+491 CALPHDARSRVESM

-510 QALSL
+510 QALRL
-515 LHDPAGDAAAP
+515 LHDPAGEAAAP
-526 AAPAP
+526 ATPPPA
-531 TDTARA
+531 DTARA

-550 AHDTCRPLAEKSG
+550 THETCRALAEKSD

-582 GELEDVL
+582 GDLEDVL
-589 RLLLEDALRATKGG
+589 RLLLEDAVRASKGG

-610 RVPDSKHPGHLLFQV
+610 RVPDSKNPGHLLFQV

-671 QLHLPEASDGED
+671 QLHLPEASDDEE
-683 LPTVLVCAPDAATRH
+683 LPTVLVCAPDAATRR

-703 LRDLPCTCHETGT
+703 LRDLPCTYHETGT

-721 ATGARKGRTPAAVLL
+721 AAGARKGRTPAAVLL
-736 VCGPEASV
+736 ICGPEASV

-784 HALTLPVSEDAL
+784 HALTLPVAEDAL

-819 TRQADAPLPDLFG
+819 SRQAEAPLPDLFG
-832 PAAAPQ
+832 PAPAPQ

-845 LLLSTDDIPQQTAPA
+845 LLLSTDDVPQQTAPA
-860 APAAASAD
+860 APAATSGD
-868 LPDLFAAPAAAAAD
+868 LPDLFAAPAAAVADAAP
-882 TAQAEPLPLTDDMRL
+882 AEPLPLTDDMRL
-897 DMPAAQ
+897 DAPAAQ
-903 TARPV
+903 PV
-908 ADAVQ
+908 ADAAQ
-913 PEEAAPAESPVQE
+913 PVEPAAADSPVQE
-926 NENAPDAAEDIAPA
+926 KENASDATADEI
-940 PAPAAPDFPSVPMPE
+940 PAAPTAPAFPSVPVAETHDDAMPE
-955 TAETNEAAMP
+955 T
-965 EAPVKE
+965 PVEKE
-971 EEPAAPAADMTRE
+971 EE
-984 EPLPQQETAA
+984 
-994 AAAAAPADVAAEA
+994 AAAPADETAQDEEEPRQEMTADAAPTAPVDGPDEA
-1007 LSDEMD
+1007 DEASAARAD
-1013 SAEEAGTKAV
+1013 DAEESVTAAPAPANV
-1023 AGADVTPPARD
+1023 ASPVQD
-1034 EAAAVSPSAPA
+1034 ESAAAPLSAPA
-1045 FPAPARE
+1045 SPAQE
-1052 AAAEQA
+1052 AEAEQ
-1058 PPADDVQTGDAPTDA
+1058 PLPGDDARTDA
-1073 AEAPVS
+1073 AEAPVA
-1079 DAVQPEEAASADSPV
+1079 DAAQPVEPAATDSPV
-1094 QENEN
+1094 QKNEI
-1099 APEAAEDVAPAPAP
+1099 
-1113 AAPDFPSVPV
+1113 
-1123 GETAETNEAAMPEAP
+1123 
-1138 TREEDTSVPATD
+1138 
-1150 MTQEEPLPQQE
+1150 
-1161 TADAAPADVAA
+1161 
-1172 EALSDEMDSTDE
+1172 
-1184 AGAETVAD
+1184 
-1192 TDVTP
+1192 
-1197 SAQDEA
+1197 
-1203 AAVPPSAPAFPAPA
+1203 
-1217 REAAAEQTLP
+1217 
-1227 ADDVQTGDAS
+1227 AS
-1237 TDAAEAPVSDAV
+1237 
-1249 QPEEA
+1249 
-1254 ASADSPVQENENAPE
+1254 
-1269 AAEDVAPAPAPAA
+1269 
-1282 PDFPSVPVA
+1282 
-1291 EMAETNEAAMPEAP
+1291 
-1305 AREEDTAAPAAGM
+1305 
-1318 TREEPLPQQETA
+1318 
-1330 DAAPADV
+1330 
-1337 AAEAL
+1337 
-1342 SDEMDSTDEAGAETV
+1342 
-1357 ADTDVTPSAQ
+1357 
-1367 DEAAAVP
+1367 
-1374 PSAPAFP
+1374 
-1381 APAREA
+1381 
-1387 AAEQTLPADDVQT
+1387 
-1400 GDAST
+1400 
-1405 DAAEAPVSDAVQ
+1405 
-1417 PEEAA
+1417 
-1422 SADSPVQENENAPEA
+1422 
-1437 AEDVAPAPAPAA
+1437 
-1449 PDFPSV
+1449 
-1455 PVAEMAET
+1455 
-1463 NEAAMPE
+1463 
-1470 APVKEAGP
+1470 
-1478 VAPVADMTREEPL
+1478 
-1491 PQQETADA
+1491 DA
-1499 AAAAPA
+1499 AADEVPTAP
-1505 DDATGATVDE
+1505 T
-1515 KERTEAPVA
+1515 
-1524 DAQAASATRAPAFPS
+1524 APAFPS
-1539 VEAAASPLAGGYVS
+1539 VPVTETPADALPGAPVKEREEAAASPLSGGYVS

-1567 PIGTPVDRPAPR
+1567 PIGTPVSRPAPR
-1579 QEETVS
+1579 QEETAS

-1605 IARKLGKPSLVPTDK
+1605 IARKLGKPSLVPTDR

-1625 PQPRKSSSTGPG
+1625 PQPRKSSSSGPA

-1702 GNGQPQDK
+1702 GNSQPQDR
-1710 EEARSPQAPAA
+1710 EEEDKGPQAPAA
-1721 TAQERQGTPRP
+1721 TVQERQGTPRP
-1732 MPRKDAPREETPGT
+1732 MPKKEAPREDATET

-1760 RAASR
+1760 RTAPR

>member
-194 RSLDNLAGA
+194 RSLDNLASA

-480 EIVEQD
+480 EIVEQN

-505 GRRAR
+505 GRRVR

-515 LHDPAGDAAAP
+515 LHDPAGDAPAP

-531 TDTARA
+531 ADTARA

-683 LPTVLVCAPDAATRH
+683 LPTVLVCAPDAATRR

-721 ATGARKGRTPAAVLL
+721 AAGARKGRTPAAVLL

-882 TAQAEPLPLTDDMRL
+882 TAQAEPLTLTDDMRL
-897 DMPAAQ
+897 DTPAAQ

-913 PEEAAPAESPVQE
+913 PEEAASADSPVQE
-926 NENAPDAAEDIAPA
+926 NENSPEAAEDVAPV
-940 PAPAAPDFPSVPMPE
+940 PAPAAPDFPSVPVAE
-955 TAETNEAAMP
+955 TAETNDAAMP

-971 EEPAAPAADMTRE
+971 EGPAAPAADMTRE
-984 EPLPQQETAA
+984 EPLPQQETADA
-994 AAAAAPADVAAEA
+994 DAPADDAAET

-1013 SAEEAGTKAV
+1013 STEEAGAKAM
-1023 AGADVTPPARD
+1023 ADADVTPPAQD

-1058 PPADDVQTGDAPTDA
+1058 LPADDVQTGDAPTDA

-1099 APEAAEDVAPAPAP
+1099 APDAAEDVAPAPAP
-1113 AAPDFPSVPV
+1113 TAPDFPSVPMA
-1123 GETAETNEAAMPEAP
+1123 ETAETNDAAMPEAP
-1138 TREEDTSVPATD
+1138 VKEEEPAAPAAD
-1150 MTQEEPLPQQE
+1150 MTREEPLPQQE
-1161 TADAAPADVAA
+1161 TAAAAAAPADAAA

-1184 AGAETVAD
+1184 AGVETVAD

-1197 SAQDEA
+1197 PAQDEA

-1217 REAAAEQTLP
+1217 RETAAEQTLP
-1227 ADDVQTGDAS
+1227 ADDVQTGDVR
-1237 TDAAEAPVSDAV
+1237 TDADEAPVSDSV

-1269 AAEDVAPAPAPAA
+1269 AAEDIAPAPAPAA

-1291 EMAETNEAAMPEAP
+1291 ETAETSEAAMPEAP
-1305 AREEDTAAPAAGM
+1305 AREEDTAVPAAGM
-1318 TREEPLPQQETA
+1318 TQEEPLPQQETA
-1330 DAAPADV
+1330 D
-1337 AAEAL
+1337 
-1342 SDEMDSTDEAGAETV
+1342 
-1357 ADTDVTPSAQ
+1357 
-1367 DEAAAVP
+1367 
-1374 PSAPAFP
+1374 
-1381 APAREA
+1381 
-1387 AAEQTLPADDVQT
+1387 
-1400 GDAST
+1400 
-1405 DAAEAPVSDAVQ
+1405 
-1417 PEEAA
+1417 
-1422 SADSPVQENENAPEA
+1422 
-1437 AEDVAPAPAPAA
+1437 
-1449 PDFPSV
+1449 
-1455 PVAEMAET
+1455 
-1463 NEAAMPE
+1463 
-1470 APVKEAGP
+1470 
-1478 VAPVADMTREEPL
+1478 
-1491 PQQETADA
+1491 
-1499 AAAAPA
+1499 AAPA

-1625 PQPRKSSSTGPG
+1625 PQPRKSSSTGPA

-1710 EEARSPQAPAA
+1710 EEARSPQAPAG

-1760 RAASR
+1760 RTASR

>member
-1 MTYPLLPLQ
+1 MTYPLLPVQ
-10 AGSRRLALIV
+10 AACRRLALIV

-39 PPAPAP
+39 PPVPAP
-45 TPALPVSLSATPQ
+45 TPALPASLSAAPQ
-58 GTAAGQLGILPYL
+58 ASATGQLGILPYL

-83 EEVATPGM
+83 EEVAAPGM
-91 MPSFQPLHPRTLPR
+91 MASFQPLHPRALPR

-112 RLEIPAAGTERTE
+112 RLEIPAAGTARAE

-164 LLPLPLPAETPQ
+164 LLLLPLPAETPQ

-194 RSLDNLAGA
+194 RSLDNLASA

-288 TASHSR
+288 TPSHSR

-311 LLPLWPDFSWLG
+311 LLPLWPDFSWMG

-401 PGREAGTSAEPA
+401 PGRETGSSAEAA

-422 RNQTITDPNLR
+422 QNQTITDPNLR

-446 GLSQPAPAPA
+446 GLSQPAPVPA

-480 EIVEQD
+480 EIVEQN

-491 CALPHDVRSRVENM
+491 CALPHDARSRVESM

-515 LHDPAGDAAAP
+515 LHDPAGETAAP
-526 AAPAP
+526 ATPSP
-531 TDTARA
+531 TETARA

-550 AHDTCRPLAEKSG
+550 THETCRALAEKAG

-582 GELEDVL
+582 GDLEDVL
-589 RLLLEDALRATKGG
+589 RLLLEDAVRASKGG
-603 KIHFAVR
+603 KVHFAVR
-610 RVPDSKHPGHLLFQV
+610 RVPDSKNPGHLLFQV

-671 QLHLPEASDGED
+671 QLHLPEASDDEE
-683 LPTVLVCAPDAATRH
+683 LPTVLVCAPDAATRR

-721 ATGARKGRTPAAVLL
+721 AAGARKGRTPAAVLL
-736 VCGPEASV
+736 ICGPEASV
-744 DAAPLLRRYHSLAER
+744 EAAPLLRRYHSLAER

-784 HALTLPVSEDAL
+784 HALTLPVAEDAL

-819 TRQADAPLPDLFG
+819 SRQAEAPLPDLFG

-845 LLLSTDDIPQQTAPA
+845 LLLSTDDVPQQTAPA
-860 APAAASAD
+860 APAATSGD
-868 LPDLFAAPAAAAAD
+868 LPDLFAAPANE
-882 TAQAEPLPLTDDMRL
+882 TAQDEEEPRQET
-897 DMPAAQ
+897 
-903 TARPV
+903 T
-908 ADAVQ
+908 ADA
-913 PEEAAPAESPVQE
+913 
-926 NENAPDAAEDIAPA
+926 
-940 PAPAAPDFPSVPMPE
+940 APAAPADGPDKADE
-955 TAETNEAAMP
+955 
-965 EAPVKE
+965 
-971 EEPAAPAADMTRE
+971 APAARADDAE
-984 EPLPQQETAA
+984 EPV
-994 AAAAAPADVAAEA
+994 AAAPASADVA
-1007 LSDEMD
+1007 SPVQDE
-1013 SAEEAGTKAV
+1013 SAV
-1023 AGADVTPPARD
+1023 APL
-1034 EAAAVSPSAPA
+1034 SAPA
-1045 FPAPARE
+1045 SPAQE
-1052 AAAEQA
+1052 AEAEQ
-1058 PPADDVQTGDAPTDA
+1058 PLPGDDVHADA
-1073 AEAPVS
+1073 AQPVE
-1079 DAVQPEEAASADSPV
+1079 PAAADSPV
-1094 QENEN
+1094 QEKEN
-1099 APEAAEDVAPAPAP
+1099 APDATADEVP
-1113 AAPDFPSVPV
+1113 AAP
-1123 GETAETNEAAMPEAP
+1123 T
-1138 TREEDTSVPATD
+1138 
-1150 MTQEEPLPQQE
+1150 
-1161 TADAAPADVAA
+1161 APA
-1172 EALSDEMDSTDE
+1172 
-1184 AGAETVAD
+1184 
-1192 TDVTP
+1192 
-1197 SAQDEA
+1197 
-1203 AAVPPSAPAFPAPA
+1203 
-1217 REAAAEQTLP
+1217 
-1227 ADDVQTGDAS
+1227 
-1237 TDAAEAPVSDAV
+1237 
-1249 QPEEA
+1249 
-1254 ASADSPVQENENAPE
+1254 
-1269 AAEDVAPAPAPAA
+1269 
-1282 PDFPSVPVA
+1282 FPSVPVA
-1291 EMAETNEAAMPEAP
+1291 ET
-1305 AREEDTAAPAAGM
+1305 
-1318 TREEPLPQQETA
+1318 
-1330 DAAPADV
+1330 PAD
-1337 AAEAL
+1337 
-1342 SDEMDSTDEAGAETV
+1342 
-1357 ADTDVTPSAQ
+1357 
-1367 DEAAAVP
+1367 
-1374 PSAPAFP
+1374 
-1381 APAREA
+1381 
-1387 AAEQTLPADDVQT
+1387 
-1400 GDAST
+1400 
-1405 DAAEAPVSDAVQ
+1405 
-1417 PEEAA
+1417 
-1422 SADSPVQENENAPEA
+1422 
-1437 AEDVAPAPAPAA
+1437 
-1449 PDFPSV
+1449 
-1455 PVAEMAET
+1455 
-1463 NEAAMPE
+1463 AMPE
-1470 APVKEAGP
+1470 APVEAKE
-1478 VAPVADMTREEPL
+1478 
-1491 PQQETADA
+1491 
-1499 AAAAPA
+1499 
-1505 DDATGATVDE
+1505 
-1515 KERTEAPVA
+1515 
-1524 DAQAASATRAPAFPS
+1524 
-1539 VEAAASPLAGGYVS
+1539 EAAASPLSGGYVS

-1567 PIGTPVDRPAPR
+1567 PIGTPVSRPAPR
-1579 QEETVS
+1579 QEETAS

-1605 IARKLGKPSLVPTDK
+1605 IARKLGKPSLVPTDR

-1625 PQPRKSSSTGPG
+1625 PQPRKSSSSGPA

-1702 GNGQPQDK
+1702 GNSQPQDR
-1710 EEARSPQAPAA
+1710 EEEDKGPQAPAS
-1721 TAQERQGTPRP
+1721 TVQERQGTPRP
-1732 MPRKDAPREETPGT
+1732 MPKKEAPREDATET
-1746 TADIPATTNPWIER
+1746 TADIPVTTNPWIER
-1760 RAASR
+1760 RTAPR

>member
-58 GTAAGQLGILPYL
+58 GAAAGQLGILPYL

-91 MPSFQPLHPRTLPR
+91 MPPFQPLHPRTLPR

-531 TDTARA
+531 ADTARA

-563 IALGWHVPADLEQ
+563 IALVWHVPADLEQ

-683 LPTVLVCAPDAATRH
+683 LPTVLVCAPDAATRR

-721 ATGARKGRTPAAVLL
+721 AAGARKGRTPAAVLL

-882 TAQAEPLPLTDDMRL
+882 TAQTEPLPLTDDMRL
-897 DMPAAQ
+897 DTPAAQ

-908 ADAVQ
+908 VDAVQ
-913 PEEAAPAESPVQE
+913 PEEAASTDSPVQE
-926 NENAPDAAEDIAPA
+926 NENAPEAVEDVAPA

-971 EEPAAPAADMTRE
+971 EGPAAPAADMT
-984 EPLPQQETAA
+984 Q
-994 AAAAAPADVAAEA
+994 
-1007 LSDEMD
+1007 
-1013 SAEEAGTKAV
+1013 
-1023 AGADVTPPARD
+1023 
-1034 EAAAVSPSAPA
+1034 
-1045 FPAPARE
+1045 
-1052 AAAEQA
+1052 
-1058 PPADDVQTGDAPTDA
+1058 
-1073 AEAPVS
+1073 
-1079 DAVQPEEAASADSPV
+1079 
-1094 QENEN
+1094 
-1099 APEAAEDVAPAPAP
+1099 
-1113 AAPDFPSVPV
+1113 
-1123 GETAETNEAAMPEAP
+1123 
-1138 TREEDTSVPATD
+1138 
-1150 MTQEEPLPQQE
+1150 
-1161 TADAAPADVAA
+1161 
-1172 EALSDEMDSTDE
+1172 
-1184 AGAETVAD
+1184 
-1192 TDVTP
+1192 
-1197 SAQDEA
+1197 
-1203 AAVPPSAPAFPAPA
+1203 
-1217 REAAAEQTLP
+1217 
-1227 ADDVQTGDAS
+1227 
-1237 TDAAEAPVSDAV
+1237 
-1249 QPEEA
+1249 
-1254 ASADSPVQENENAPE
+1254 
-1269 AAEDVAPAPAPAA
+1269 
-1282 PDFPSVPVA
+1282 
-1291 EMAETNEAAMPEAP
+1291 
-1305 AREEDTAAPAAGM
+1305 
-1318 TREEPLPQQETA
+1318 
-1330 DAAPADV
+1330 
-1337 AAEAL
+1337 
-1342 SDEMDSTDEAGAETV
+1342 
-1357 ADTDVTPSAQ
+1357 
-1367 DEAAAVP
+1367 
-1374 PSAPAFP
+1374 
-1381 APAREA
+1381 
-1387 AAEQTLPADDVQT
+1387 
-1400 GDAST
+1400 
-1405 DAAEAPVSDAVQ
+1405 
-1417 PEEAA
+1417 
-1422 SADSPVQENENAPEA
+1422 
-1437 AEDVAPAPAPAA
+1437 
-1449 PDFPSV
+1449 
-1455 PVAEMAET
+1455 
-1463 NEAAMPE
+1463 
-1470 APVKEAGP
+1470 
-1478 VAPVADMTREEPL
+1478 EEPL

-1505 DDATGATVDE
+1505 DVATGATVDE

-1746 TADIPATTNPWIER
+1746 TADIPATTHPWIER
-1760 RAASR
+1760 RTASR